1 MNLFRQQKFSIRKFN
16 VGIFSALIAT
26 VTFISI
32 NPTTASAAEQ
42 NQPAQNQPAQPADAN
57 AQPNANAGAQANPA
71 AQPAAP
77 ANQGQPAAQP
87 ANQGGQANPAGGTAQ
102 PAGGAAQ
109 PAAGTAQPAGQGNQA
124 DPNNAAQAQ
133 PGNQAAPANQAGQ
146 GNNQATPANQTQ
158 PANAPAAAQPAAPV
172 AANAQTQDPNA
183 SNTGEGSINTT
194 LTFDD
199 PAISTDENRQDPT
212 VTVTDKVNGYSLIN
226 NGKIGFVNSELRRS
240 DMFDKNNPQNYQAR
254 GNVAALGRVNA
265 NDSTDH
271 GNFNGISKTVNVKP
285 DSELIINFT
294 TMQTNSKQGAT
305 NLVIKDAKKNT
316 ELATVNVAKTGT
328 AHLFKVPTD
337 ADRLD
342 LQFIPDN
349 TAVADASRITTNKD
363 GYKYYSFIDNVGLFS
378 GSHLYVKNR
387 DLAPKATNNKEYTIN
402 TEIGNNGNFGASL
415 KSDQFKYEVTLPQG
429 VTYVNDSLTTTFPN
443 GNEDSTVLK
452 NMTVNYDQ
460 NANKVTFTSQGVTTA
475 RGTHTKEV
483 LFPDKSLKLSYKV
496 NVANIDTPKNIDF
509 NEKLTYR
516 TASDVVINNAQP
528 EVTLTADPFSVA
540 VEMNK
545 DALQQQVNSQVDNS
559 HYTTASIAEY
569 NKLKQQADTILN
581 EDANHVETANRA
593 SQTDIDGLV
602 TKLQAALI
610 DNQAAIAELD
620 AKAQEKVTAAQQSKK
635 VTQDEVAA
643 LVTKINNDKNNAIAE
658 INKQTTSQGV
668 TTEKDNGI
676 AVLEQDV
683 ITPTVKPQAK
693 QDIIQAVTT
702 RKQQIKKSNASLQ
715 DEKDVANDKIGKIET
730 KAIKDIGAATTN
742 AQVEAIKTKAIND
755 INQTTPATTAK
766 AAALEEFDE
775 VVQAQIDQAPLNP
788 DTTNEE
794 VAEAIERINAAKV
807 SGVKAIETT
816 MTAQDLERVKNEEIS
831 KIENITDSTQT
842 KMDAYN
848 EVKQAATAR
857 KAQNATVSNAT
868 NEEVAEA
875 DAAVEAAQKQGLHD
889 IQVVKSKQEVADTK
903 SKVLDKI
910 NAIQTQAK
918 VKPAADTEVEN
929 AYNTRKQEIQNSNAS
944 TTEEKQAA
952 YTELDTKKQEARTNL
967 DTANSNSEVATAKDN
982 GIAAINQVQ
991 AATTKKSDAKAEIA
1005 QKASERKTAI
1015 EAMNDSTTEEQQAA
1029 KDKVDQAV
1037 VTANADIDN
1046 AAANADIDN
1055 AAANADVDNAKTTNE
1070 ATIAAITPDANVK
1083 PAAKQ
1088 AIADKVQAQETAI
1101 NANNGSTTEEKEAA
1115 KQQVQTEKTTADT
1128 AIDGAHSNAEVEAAK
1143 NAEIAKIEAIQPA
1156 TTTKDDAKQ
1165 AIATKANERKTA
1177 IAQTQDIT
1185 AEEIAA
1191 ANADVDN
1198 AVTQANSNIEAAN
1211 SQNDVD
1217 QAKTTGETSID
1228 QVTPTVNKKVTAR
1241 NEITAILNNKL
1252 QEIQATPDATDEEKQ
1267 AADAEANTENGKAN
1281 QAISAAITNA
1291 QVDEAKANAEA
1302 AINAVTPKVVKKQAA
1317 KDEIDQLQ
1325 ATQTNVINNDQNA
1338 TTEEKEAA
1346 IQQLATAVTDA
1357 KNNITAATDDNGVDQ
1372 AKDAGKNSI
1381 QSTQPATAVKLN
1393 AKNDVDQA
1401 VTTQNQAIDNTT
1413 GATTEE
1419 KNAAKDLVLKAKEKA
1434 YLDILNAQT
1443 TNDVTQIKDQA
1454 VTDIQGITADT
1465 TIKDVA
1471 KDELATKANEQKAL
1485 IAQTAD
1491 ATTEEKEQANQQ
1503 VDAQLTQGNQNI
1515 ENAQSID
1522 DVNTAKENAI
1532 QAIDPIQA
1540 STDVKTNARAELLT
1554 EMQNK
1559 ITEILSDNTTTN
1571 EEKGKDIEPV
1581 RATYEEGLNNINT
1594 ANTTGDVT
1602 TAKDTAVQK
1611 VQQLHANPVKKPA
1624 GKTALDQAAADR
1636 KTQIE
1641 QTPNA
1646 SQQEINDAKQEV
1658 DAALNQAKTN
1668 VDQSS
1673 TNEYV
1678 DNAVKEGKAK
1688 INAVKTFSEY
1698 KKDALAKIAD
1708 AYNAKVNEADNSN
1721 ASTSSE
1727 IAEAKQKLAE
1737 LKQTADQN
1745 VNQATSKDDIEVQI
1759 HNDLDNI
1766 NDYTIPTGKKE
1777 SATTD
1782 LYAYADQKKNNISA
1796 DTNATQDEKQQAIKQ
1811 VDQNVQTA
1819 LESINNGVDNG
1830 DVDDALTQGKAA
1842 IDAIQVDATVKP
1854 KANQAIEVK
1863 AEDTKESIDQSDQLT
1878 AEEKTEALAMIKQ
1891 ITDQAKQ
1898 GITDATTTAEV
1909 EKAKAQGLEAFDN
1922 IQIDSTEK
1930 QKAIEEL
1937 ETALDQIEAG
1947 VNVDADATTEEKE
1960 AFTNALEDILS
1971 KATEDIS
1978 DQTTN
1983 AEIATVKNSALEQL
1997 KAQRINPEVK
2007 KNALEA
2013 IREVVNKQIEIIKNA
2028 DADASAKEIARTD
2041 LGRYF
2046 DRFADKLDK
2055 TQTNAEVAELQ
2066 NVTIPAIEAIVP
2078 QNDPDANDTN
2088 NGIDNNDATANS
2100 NANATPEN
2108 TGQPNV
2114 SETTDNGKADA
2125 SPTTPNNSDAAT
2137 GETTATSATDDAN
2150 DKPQANNNS
2159 SVDASTN
2166 SPTMDND
2173 VTSKPEVESTNNGTT
2188 DKPVTETDNATPA
2201 ESTTNN
2207 NSTTTATNE
2216 NAPTGSTA
2224 TAPTTASTEAA
2235 SSADSK
2241 DNASVNDSKQNAEV
2255 NNSAESQS
2263 TNGKVAQPKSE
2274 NKAKAEKDGR
2284 DSTNQ
2289 SMVEST
2295 TETLPSADITEP
2307 NVPSNTSKDKE
2318 ESTTN
2323 QTDAGQLKSETNVAS
2338 NEADKSPSKAD
2349 TEVSNKPSTS
2359 ASSEAKDKMTSTNVS
2374 QKDDTATADT
2384 NDTQTSVGPVANNKA
2399 KDMQTND
2406 TQKSVGSVA
2415 NNKATQNDGAN
2426 ASPATVSNGSNSA
2439 NQDMLNVTKPEENK
2453 VKTKSAQQGKVNKPK
2468 QQAKTLP
2475 DTGMSHNDDLPY
2487 AELAL
2492 GAGMAFLIRRF
2503 TKKDQQTEE

>member
-26 VTFISI
+26 VTFIST

-57 AQPNANAGAQANPA
+57 TQPNANAGAQANPA
-71 AQPAAP
+71 AQPA
-77 ANQGQPAAQP
+77 
-87 ANQGGQANPAGGTAQ
+87 NQGGQANPAGG
-102 PAGGAAQ
+102 AAQ
-109 PAAGTAQPAGQGNQA
+109 PNTQPAGQGNQA

-133 PGNQAAPANQAGQ
+133 PG
-146 GNNQATPANQTQ
+146 NQATPANQTQ

-240 DMFDKNNPQNYQAR
+240 DMFDKNNPQNYQAK

-415 KSDQFKYEVTLPQG
+415 KADQFKYEVTLPQG

-593 SQTDIDGLV
+593 SQADIDGLV

-730 KAIKDIGAATTN
+730 KAIKDIDAATTN

-755 INQTTPATTAK
+755 INQTAPATTAK

-807 SGVKAIETT
+807 SGVKAIEATT
-816 MTAQDLERVKNEEIS
+816 TAQDLERVKNEEIS

-952 YTELDTKKQEARTNL
+952 YTELDAKKQEARTNL
-967 DTANSNSEVATAKDN
+967 DAANTNSDVTTAKDN

-1029 KDKVDQAV
+1029 KDKVDQVV
-1037 VTANADIDN
+1037 VT
-1046 AAANADIDN
+1046 ANADIDN

-1083 PAAKQ
+1083 PTAKQ

-1101 NANNGSTTEEKEAA
+1101 DANNGATTEEKEAA
-1115 KQQVQTEKTTADT
+1115 KQQVQTEKTAADA
-1128 AIDGAHSNAEVEAAK
+1128 AIDAAHSNVEVEAAK

-1156 TTTKDDAKQ
+1156 TTTKDNAKQ

-1228 QVTPTVNKKVTAR
+1228 QVTPTVNKKATAR

-1252 QEIQATPDATDEEKQ
+1252 QAIQATPDATNEEKQ
-1267 AADAEANTENGKAN
+1267 AADAEANTENGKAI
-1281 QAISAAITNA
+1281 QAIAAATTNA
-1291 QVDEAKANAEA
+1291 DVDEAKANAEA

-1338 TTEEKEAA
+1338 TNEEKEAA

-1381 QSTQPATAVKLN
+1381 QSTQPATAVKSN

-1434 YLDILNAQT
+1434 YQDILNAQT

-1454 VTDIQGITADT
+1454 VADIQGITADT

-1503 VDAQLTQGNQNI
+1503 VDVQLTQGNQNI

-1522 DVNTAKENAI
+1522 DVNTAKDNAI

-1559 ITEILSDNTTTN
+1559 ITEILNNNETTN
-1571 EEKGKDIEPV
+1571 EEKGNDIGPV
-1581 RATYEEGLNNINT
+1581 RAAYEEGLNNINAATTT
-1594 ANTTGDVT
+1594 ADVT

-1624 GKTALDQAAADR
+1624 GKKELDQAAADK

-1646 SQQEINDAKQEV
+1646 SQQEINDAKQEI
-1658 DAALNQAKTN
+1658 DTELNQAKTN

-1997 KAQRINPEVK
+1997 KAQRINPVVK

-2013 IREVVNKQIEIIKNA
+2013 IREVVNKQIEIIKN
-2028 DADASAKEIARTD
+2028 ADASAKEIARTD

-2055 TQTNAEVAELQ
+2055 TQTNTEVAELQ

-2088 NGIDNNDATANS
+2088 NGTDNNDATANS

-2137 GETTATSATDDAN
+2137 GETTVTSATDDAK

-2159 SVDASTN
+2159 SADASTN

-2173 VTSKPEVESTNNGTT
+2173 VTSKPKVESTNNGTT

-2216 NAPTGSTA
+2216 NAPTGSTT

-2318 ESTTN
+2318 ESTSN
-2323 QTDAGQLKSETNVAS
+2323 QTDAGQPKSETNVAS

-2384 NDTQTSVGPVANNKA
+2384 NDTQTSVGPDANNKA
-2399 KDMQTND
+2399 MQN
-2406 TQKSVGSVA
+2406 G
-2415 NNKATQNDGAN
+2415 GAN
-2426 ASPATVSNGSNSA
+2426 ASSATVSNGSHSMH
-2439 NQDMLNVTKPEENK
+2439 QDMLKVTNTDDHQA
-2453 VKTKSAQQGKVNKPK
+2453 KTKSAQQGKVNKPK

>member
-1 MNLFRQQKFSIRKFN
+1 
-16 VGIFSALIAT
+16 
-26 VTFISI
+26 
-32 NPTTASAAEQ
+32 
-42 NQPAQNQPAQPADAN
+42 
-57 AQPNANAGAQANPA
+57 
-71 AQPAAP
+71 
-77 ANQGQPAAQP
+77 
-87 ANQGGQANPAGGTAQ
+87 
-102 PAGGAAQ
+102 
-109 PAAGTAQPAGQGNQA
+109 
-124 DPNNAAQAQ
+124 
-133 PGNQAAPANQAGQ
+133 
-146 GNNQATPANQTQ
+146 
-158 PANAPAAAQPAAPV
+158 
-172 AANAQTQDPNA
+172 
-183 SNTGEGSINTT
+183 
-194 LTFDD
+194 
-199 PAISTDENRQDPT
+199 
-212 VTVTDKVNGYSLIN
+212 
-226 NGKIGFVNSELRRS
+226 
-240 DMFDKNNPQNYQAR
+240 MFDKNNPQNYQAR

-342 LQFIPDN
+342 LEFIPDN

-415 KSDQFKYEVTLPQG
+415 KADQFKYEVTLPQG

-545 DALQQQVNSQVDNS
+545 DALQQQVNSQVDDS

-593 SQTDIDGLV
+593 SQADIDGLV

-610 DNQAAIAELD
+610 DNQAAISELD

-658 INKQTTSQGV
+658 INKQTTAQGV

-730 KAIKDIGAATTN
+730 KAIKDIDAATTN

-755 INQTTPATTAK
+755 INQTAPATTAK

-807 SGVKAIETT
+807 SGVKAIEATT
-816 MTAQDLERVKNEEIS
+816 TAQDLDRVKNEEIF

-868 NEEVAEA
+868 DEEVAEA
-875 DAAVEAAQKQGLHD
+875 DAAVDAAQTEGLHD

-903 SKVLDKI
+903 AKVLDKI
-910 NAIQTQAK
+910 NAIQTQAR
-918 VKPAADTEVEN
+918 VKPAADREVDN
-929 AYNTRKQEIQNSNAS
+929 AYNTRKQEIQNSNTS
-944 TTEEKQAA
+944 TTEEKEAA
-952 YTELDTKKQEARTNL
+952 YTQLDAKKQEARTNL
-967 DTANSNSEVATAKDN
+967 DAANTNSAVTTAKDN

-1037 VTANADIDN
+1037 VNANADIDN
-1046 AAANADIDN
+1046 AAANN
-1055 AAANADVDNAKTTNE
+1055 DVDNAKTTNE

-1083 PAAKQ
+1083 PQAKQ

-1101 NANNGSTTEEKEAA
+1101 DANNGATTEEKTAA

-1128 AIDGAHSNAEVEAAK
+1128 AIDGAHSNAEV
-1143 NAEIAKIEAIQPA
+1143 
-1156 TTTKDDAKQ
+1156 
-1165 AIATKANERKTA
+1165 
-1177 IAQTQDIT
+1177 
-1185 AEEIAA
+1185 
-1191 ANADVDN
+1191 
-1198 AVTQANSNIEAAN
+1198 
-1211 SQNDVD
+1211 
-1217 QAKTTGETSID
+1217 
-1228 QVTPTVNKKVTAR
+1228 
-1241 NEITAILNNKL
+1241 
-1252 QEIQATPDATDEEKQ
+1252 
-1267 AADAEANTENGKAN
+1267 
-1281 QAISAAITNA
+1281 
-1291 QVDEAKANAEA
+1291 DEAKTNAEA
-1302 AINAVTPKVVKKQAA
+1302 AINAVTPKVMNKQAA

-1325 ATQTNVINNDQNA
+1325 AAQTAVINNDQNA
-1338 TTEEKEAA
+1338 TNEEKEAA

-1357 KNNITAATDDNGVDQ
+1357 KNNITAATDNNGVDT

-1381 QSTQPATAVKLN
+1381 QSTQPATAVKSN
-1393 AKNDVDQA
+1393 AKNEVDQA

-1419 KNAAKDLVLKAKEKA
+1419 KNAAKDLVSKAKEKA
-1434 YLDILNAQT
+1434 YQDILNAQT

-1454 VTDIQGITADT
+1454 VADIQGITADT

-1471 KDELATKANEQKAL
+1471 KDELATKAKEQKAL

-1515 ENAQSID
+1515 ENAKSID
-1522 DVNTAKENAI
+1522 DVNTAKDNAI

-1540 STDVKTNARAELLT
+1540 STDVKTNARAELLN

-1559 ITEILSDNTTTN
+1559 ITEILNDNTTTN

-1581 RATYEEGLNNINT
+1581 RAAYEEGLNNINAAT
-1594 ANTTGDVT
+1594 TTGDVT

-1624 GKTALDQAAADR
+1624 GKTELDQAAADK

-1668 VDQSS
+1668 IDQSS

-1782 LYAYADQKKNNISA
+1782 LYAYADQKKNNILA

-1819 LESINNGVDNG
+1819 LESINNGVDNS
-1830 DVDDALTQGKAA
+1830 DVDDALTQGKAT
-1842 IDAIQVDATVKP
+1842 IDAVQVDATVKP
-1854 KANQAIEVK
+1854 KANQAIDAK
-1863 AEDTKESIDQSDQLT
+1863 AQETKESIDQSDQLT
-1878 AEEKTEALAMIKQ
+1878 AEEKTAALATIKQ

-1997 KAQRINPEVK
+1997 KAQRINPVVK

-2013 IREVVNKQIEIIKNA
+2013 IREVVNKQIEIIEN
-2028 DADASAKEIARTD
+2028 ADASAKEIARTD

-2055 TQTNAEVAELQ
+2055 TQTNTEVDELQ

-2078 QNDPDANDTN
+2078 QKDPNANDTN
-2088 NGIDNNDATANS
+2088 SGSDNNDATANS

-2114 SETTDNGKADA
+2114 TESTDNANADT
-2125 SPTTPNNSDAAT
+2125 SSTTTNNHNDAAT
-2137 GETTATSATDDAN
+2137 GGTTATSTDNSATGN
-2150 DKPQANNNS
+2150 GTSDKS
-2159 SVDASTN
+2159 
-2166 SPTMDND
+2166 
-2173 VTSKPEVESTNNGTT
+2173 EVESTNNGTT
-2188 DKPVTETDNATPA
+2188 DKSATETDNATPA
-2201 ESTTNN
+2201 ESARNN
-2207 NSTTTATNE
+2207 NSTTATNE

-2224 TAPTTASTEAA
+2224 TVPTTNASTGAA

-2274 NKAKAEKDGR
+2274 NKAKDEKDGR

-2307 NVPSNTSKDKE
+2307 KVPSNTEKDKK

-2338 NEADKSPSKAD
+2338 NEADKSEGNVD
-2349 TEVSNKPSTS
+2349 TDVSNKPSTS
-2359 ASSEAKDKMTSTNVS
+2359 KPSEAKDKATSTEDS
-2374 QKDDTATADT
+2374 QKADMATSDKKDNQAAIGATAD
-2384 NDTQTSVGPVANNKA
+2384 V
-2399 KDMQTND
+2399 
-2406 TQKSVGSVA
+2406 

-2439 NQDMLNVTKPEENK
+2439 NQDMLKVTNTDKHQAK
-2453 VKTKSAQQGKVNKPK
+2453 ATSAQQGKENKAK

-2487 AELAL
+2487 VELAL

>member
-42 NQPAQNQPAQPADAN
+42 NQPAQNQPAQPADAS
-57 AQPNANAGAQANPA
+57 AQPNANAGAQANPT

-87 ANQGGQANPAGGTAQ
+87 ANQGGQANPAGG
-102 PAGGAAQ
+102 AAQ
-109 PAAGTAQPAGQGNQA
+109 PAAGTTQPAGQGNQA

-146 GNNQATPANQTQ
+146 GNNQATPNNNATPANQTQ

-199 PAISTDENRQDPT
+199 PAISTNDNRQDPT
-212 VTVTDKVNGYSLIN
+212 VTVTDHVNGYSLIN

-415 KSDQFKYEVTLPQG
+415 KADQFKYEVTLPQG

-545 DALQQQVNSQVDNS
+545 DALQQQVNSQVDDS

-593 SQTDIDGLV
+593 SQADIDGLV

-658 INKQTTSQGV
+658 INKQTTAQGV

-730 KAIKDIGAATTN
+730 KAIKDIDAATTN

-755 INQTTPATTAK
+755 INQTAPATTAK

-807 SGVKAIETT
+807 SGVKAIEATT
-816 MTAQDLERVKNEEIS
+816 TAQDLERVKNEEIF

-842 KMDAYN
+842 KMDAYK

-868 NEEVAEA
+868 DEEVAEA
-875 DAAVEAAQKQGLHD
+875 DAAVDAAQTEGLHD
-889 IQVVKSKQEVADTK
+889 IQVVKSQQEVADTK
-903 SKVLDKI
+903 AKVLDKI
-910 NAIQTQAK
+910 NAIQTQAR

-952 YTELDTKKQEARTNL
+952 
-967 DTANSNSEVATAKDN
+967 
-982 GIAAINQVQ
+982 
-991 AATTKKSDAKAEIA
+991 
-1005 QKASERKTAI
+1005 
-1015 EAMNDSTTEEQQAA
+1015 

-1037 VTANADIDN
+1037 VNANADIDN
-1046 AAANADIDN
+1046 AAANN
-1055 AAANADVDNAKTTNE
+1055 DVDNAKTTNE

-1083 PAAKQ
+1083 PQAKQ

-1101 NANNGSTTEEKEAA
+1101 DANNGATTEEKTAA
-1115 KQQVQTEKTTADT
+1115 KQQVQTEKTTADA

-1165 AIATKANERKTA
+1165 AIATKANERKAA
-1177 IAQTQDIT
+1177 IAQTQEIT

-1191 ANADVDN
+1191 ANANVDN
-1198 AVTQANSNIEAAN
+1198 AVTEANNHIETAN
-1211 SQNDVD
+1211 SQNEVD
-1217 QAKTTGETSID
+1217 QAKTTGEASID
-1228 QVTPTVNKKVTAR
+1228 QVTPTVNKKATAR
-1241 NEITAILNNKL
+1241 NEITTILNNKL
-1252 QEIQATPDATDEEKQ
+1252 QAIQATPDATDEEKQ
-1267 AADAEANTENGKAN
+1267 AAETEANTENAKAN
-1281 QAISAAITNA
+1281 QAITAATTNA
-1291 QVDEAKANAEA
+1291 EVDEAKTNAEA
-1302 AINAVTPKVVKKQAA
+1302 AINAVTPKVMKKQAA

-1325 ATQTNVINNDQNA
+1325 AAQTAVINNDQNA
-1338 TTEEKEAA
+1338 TNEEKEAA

-1357 KNNITAATDDNGVDQ
+1357 KNNITAATDNNGVDT

-1381 QSTQPATAVKLN
+1381 QSTQPATAVKSN
-1393 AKNDVDQA
+1393 AKNEVDQA

-1419 KNAAKDLVLKAKEKA
+1419 KNAAKDLVSKAKEKA
-1434 YLDILNAQT
+1434 YQDILNAQT

-1454 VTDIQGITADT
+1454 VADIQGITADT

-1471 KDELATKANEQKAL
+1471 KDELATKAKEQKAL

-1522 DVNTAKENAI
+1522 DVNTAKDNAI

-1540 STDVKTNARAELLT
+1540 STDVKTNARAELLN

-1559 ITEILSDNTTTN
+1559 ITEILNDNTTTN

-1581 RATYEEGLNNINT
+1581 RAAYEEGLNNINAAT
-1594 ANTTGDVT
+1594 TTGDVT

-1624 GKTALDQAAADR
+1624 GKTELDQAAADK

-1668 VDQSS
+1668 IDQSS

-1782 LYAYADQKKNNISA
+1782 LYAYADQKKNNILA

-1819 LESINNGVDNG
+1819 LESINNGVDNS

-1854 KANQAIEVK
+1854 KANQAIDDK
-1863 AEDTKESIDQSDQLT
+1863 AQETKESIDQSDQLT
-1878 AEEKTEALAMIKQ
+1878 AEEKTAALATIKQ

-1937 ETALDQIEAG
+1937 ETSLDQIEAG
-1947 VNVDADATTEEKE
+1947 VNVNVDATTEEKE

-1997 KAQRINPEVK
+1997 KAQRINPVVK

-2055 TQTNAEVAELQ
+2055 TQTNAEVDELQ

-2078 QNDPDANDTN
+2078 QKDPNANDTN
-2088 NGIDNNDATANS
+2088 SGSDNNDATANS

-2114 SETTDNGKADA
+2114 TESTDNANADT
-2125 SPTTPNNSDAAT
+2125 SSTTTNNQNDAAT
-2137 GETTATSATDDAN
+2137 GGTTATST
-2150 DKPQANNNS
+2150 NNS
-2159 SVDASTN
+2159 SVDASTDN
-2166 SPTMDND
+2166 SATG
-2173 VTSKPEVESTNNGTT
+2173 NGTT
-2188 DKPVTETDNATPA
+2188 DKPATETDNATPA
-2201 ESTTNN
+2201 EGTRNN
-2207 NSTTTATNE
+2207 NGTATATNE

-2224 TAPTTASTEAA
+2224 TAPTTNASTGAA

-2295 TETLPSADITEP
+2295 TETLPSADITGP
-2307 NVPSNTSKDKE
+2307 KVPSNTEKDKE

-2338 NEADKSPSKAD
+2338 NEADKSEGNVD
-2349 TEVSNKPSTS
+2349 TDVSNKPSTS
-2359 ASSEAKDKMTSTNVS
+2359 ASSEAKEKMTSINVS

-2399 KDMQTND
+2399 
-2406 TQKSVGSVA
+2406 
-2415 NNKATQNDGAN
+2415 TQNDGTN

-2439 NQDMLNVTKPEENK
+2439 NQDMLNVTNTEENK
-2453 VKTKSAQQGKVNKPK
+2453 ANAKSAQQGKVNKLK

>member
-26 VTFISI
+26 VTFIST

-57 AQPNANAGAQANPA
+57 TQPNANAGAQANPA

-87 ANQGGQANPAGGTAQ
+87 ANQGGQANPAGG
-102 PAGGAAQ
+102 AAQ
-109 PAAGTAQPAGQGNQA
+109 PNTQPAGQGNQA

-146 GNNQATPANQTQ
+146 GNNQATPNNNATPANQTQ
-158 PANAPAAAQPAAPV
+158 PANAPAAVQPAAPV

-240 DMFDKNNPQNYQAR
+240 DMFDKNNPQNYQAK

-294 TMQTNSKQGAT
+294 TMQTNSKQGST

-415 KSDQFKYEVTLPQG
+415 KADQFKYEVTLPQG
-429 VTYVNDSLTTTFPN
+429 VTYVNNSLTTTFPN

-483 LFPDKSLKLSYKV
+483 LFPDKYLKLSYKV

-581 EDANHVETANRA
+581 EDANHVKTANRA
-593 SQTDIDGLV
+593 SQADIDGLV

-620 AKAQEKVTAAQQSKK
+620 TKAQEKVTAAQQSKK

-658 INKQTTSQGV
+658 INKQTTAQGV

-730 KAIKDIGAATTN
+730 KAIKDIDAATTN

-807 SGVKAIETT
+807 SGVKAIEATT
-816 MTAQDLERVKNEEIS
+816 TAQDLERVKNEEIS

-875 DAAVEAAQKQGLHD
+875 DAAVDAAQKQGLHD

-944 TTEEKQAA
+944 TTEEKEAA

-967 DTANSNSEVATAKDN
+967 DAANTNSDVTTAKDN

-1046 AAANADIDN
+1046 ATANT
-1055 AAANADVDNAKTTNE
+1055 DVDNAKTTNE

-1083 PAAKQ
+1083 PQAKQ

-1101 NANNGSTTEEKEAA
+1101 DANNGSTTEEKEAA
-1115 KQQVQTEKTTADT
+1115 KQQVQTEKTAADA
-1128 AIDGAHSNAEVEAAK
+1128 AIDAAHSNVEVEAAK

-1156 TTTKDDAKQ
+1156 TTTKDNAKQ

-1228 QVTPTVNKKVTAR
+1228 QVTPTVNKKATAR

-1281 QAISAAITNA
+1281 QAISAATTNA

-1338 TTEEKEAA
+1338 TNEEKEAA

-1357 KNNITAATDDNGVDQ
+1357 KNNITAATDDNGVDT

-1381 QSTQPATAVKLN
+1381 QSTQPATAVKSN
-1393 AKNDVDQA
+1393 AKNEVDQA

-1434 YLDILNAQT
+1434 YQDILNAQT

-1454 VTDIQGITADT
+1454 VADIQGITADT

-1522 DVNTAKENAI
+1522 DVNTAKDNA
-1532 QAIDPIQA
+1532 IQA

-1559 ITEILSDNTTTN
+1559 ITEILNNNETTN
-1571 EEKGKDIEPV
+1571 EEKGNDIGPV
-1581 RATYEEGLNNINT
+1581 RAAYEEGLNNINAAT
-1594 ANTTGDVT
+1594 TTGDVT

-1624 GKTALDQAAADR
+1624 GKKELDQAAADK

-1658 DAALNQAKTN
+1658 DTELNQAKTN

-1698 KKDALAKIAD
+1698 KKDALAKIED

-1819 LESINNGVDNG
+1819 LENINNGVDNG

-1842 IDAIQVDATVKP
+1842 IDTIQVDATVKP
-1854 KANQAIEVK
+1854 KANQAIEAK
-1863 AEDTKESIDQSDQLT
+1863 AEDTKESIDHSDQLT

-1997 KAQRINPEVK
+1997 KAQRINPVVK

-2055 TQTNAEVAELQ
+2055 TQTNTEVAELQ

-2088 NGIDNNDATANS
+2088 NGTDNNDATANS

-2137 GETTATSATDDAN
+2137 GETTVTSATDDAK

-2159 SVDASTN
+2159 SADASTN

-2406 TQKSVGSVA
+2406 TQKSVGSAA

-2426 ASPATVSNGSNSA
+2426 ASPATVSNGSHSMH
-2439 NQDMLNVTKPEENK
+2439 QDMLNVTKPEENK
-2453 VKTKSAQQGKVNKPK
+2453 ANAKSDQQGKVNKPK

>member
-1 MNLFRQQKFSIRKFN
+1 
-16 VGIFSALIAT
+16 
-26 VTFISI
+26 
-32 NPTTASAAEQ
+32 
-42 NQPAQNQPAQPADAN
+42 
-57 AQPNANAGAQANPA
+57 
-71 AQPAAP
+71 
-77 ANQGQPAAQP
+77 
-87 ANQGGQANPAGGTAQ
+87 
-102 PAGGAAQ
+102 
-109 PAAGTAQPAGQGNQA
+109 
-124 DPNNAAQAQ
+124 
-133 PGNQAAPANQAGQ
+133 
-146 GNNQATPANQTQ
+146 
-158 PANAPAAAQPAAPV
+158 
-172 AANAQTQDPNA
+172 
-183 SNTGEGSINTT
+183 
-194 LTFDD
+194 
-199 PAISTDENRQDPT
+199 
-212 VTVTDKVNGYSLIN
+212 
-226 NGKIGFVNSELRRS
+226 
-240 DMFDKNNPQNYQAR
+240 MFDKNNPQNYQAR

-342 LQFIPDN
+342 LEFIPDN

-415 KSDQFKYEVTLPQG
+415 KADQFKYEVTLPQG

-545 DALQQQVNSQVDNS
+545 DALQQQVNSQVDDS

-593 SQTDIDGLV
+593 SQADIDGLV

-610 DNQAAIAELD
+610 DNQAAISELD

-658 INKQTTSQGV
+658 INKQTTAQGV

-730 KAIKDIGAATTN
+730 KAIKDIDAATTN

-755 INQTTPATTAK
+755 INQTAPATTAK

-807 SGVKAIETT
+807 SGVKAIEATT
-816 MTAQDLERVKNEEIS
+816 TAQDLDRVKNEEIF

-868 NEEVAEA
+868 DEEVAEA
-875 DAAVEAAQKQGLHD
+875 DAAVDAAQTEGLHD

-903 SKVLDKI
+903 AKVLDKI
-910 NAIQTQAK
+910 NAIQTQAR
-918 VKPAADTEVEN
+918 VKPAADREVDN
-929 AYNTRKQEIQNSNAS
+929 AYNTRKQEIQNSNTS
-944 TTEEKQAA
+944 TTEEKEAA
-952 YTELDTKKQEARTNL
+952 YTQLDAKKQEARTNL
-967 DTANSNSEVATAKDN
+967 DAANTNSAVTTAKDN

-1037 VTANADIDN
+1037 VNANADIDN
-1046 AAANADIDN
+1046 AAANN
-1055 AAANADVDNAKTTNE
+1055 DVDNAKTTNE

-1083 PAAKQ
+1083 PQAKQ

-1101 NANNGSTTEEKEAA
+1101 DANNGATTEEKTAA

-1165 AIATKANERKTA
+1165 AIATKANERKAA
-1177 IAQTQDIT
+1177 IAQTQEIT

-1191 ANADVDN
+1191 ANANVDN
-1198 AVTQANSNIEAAN
+1198 AVTEANNHIETAN
-1211 SQNDVD
+1211 SQNEVD
-1217 QAKTTGETSID
+1217 QAKTTGEASID
-1228 QVTPTVNKKVTAR
+1228 QVTPTVNKKATAR
-1241 NEITAILNNKL
+1241 NEITTILNNKL
-1252 QEIQATPDATDEEKQ
+1252 QAIQATPDATDEEKQ
-1267 AADAEANTENGKAN
+1267 AAETEANTENAKAN
-1281 QAISAAITNA
+1281 QAITAATTNA
-1291 QVDEAKANAEA
+1291 EVDEAKTNAEA
-1302 AINAVTPKVVKKQAA
+1302 AINAVTPKVMKKQAA

-1325 ATQTNVINNDQNA
+1325 AAQTAVINNDQNA
-1338 TTEEKEAA
+1338 TNEEKEAA

-1357 KNNITAATDDNGVDQ
+1357 KNNITAATDNNGVDT

-1381 QSTQPATAVKLN
+1381 QSTQPATAVK
-1393 AKNDVDQA
+1393 
-1401 VTTQNQAIDNTT
+1401 
-1413 GATTEE
+1413 
-1419 KNAAKDLVLKAKEKA
+1419 
-1434 YLDILNAQT
+1434 
-1443 TNDVTQIKDQA
+1443 
-1454 VTDIQGITADT
+1454 
-1465 TIKDVA
+1465 
-1471 KDELATKANEQKAL
+1471 
-1485 IAQTAD
+1485 
-1491 ATTEEKEQANQQ
+1491 
-1503 VDAQLTQGNQNI
+1503 
-1515 ENAQSID
+1515 S
-1522 DVNTAKENAI
+1522 
-1532 QAIDPIQA
+1532 
-1540 STDVKTNARAELLT
+1540 NARAELLN

-1559 ITEILSDNTTTN
+1559 ITEILNDNTTTN

-1581 RATYEEGLNNINT
+1581 RAAYEEGLNNINAAT
-1594 ANTTGDVT
+1594 TTGDVT

-1624 GKTALDQAAADR
+1624 GKTELDQAAADK

-1668 VDQSS
+1668 IDQSS

-1782 LYAYADQKKNNISA
+1782 LYAYADQKKNNILA

-1819 LESINNGVDNG
+1819 LESINNGVDNS
-1830 DVDDALTQGKAA
+1830 DVDDALTQGKAT
-1842 IDAIQVDATVKP
+1842 IDAVQVDATVKP
-1854 KANQAIEVK
+1854 KANQAIDAK
-1863 AEDTKESIDQSDQLT
+1863 AQETKESIDQSDQLT
-1878 AEEKTEALAMIKQ
+1878 AEEKTAALATIKQ

-1997 KAQRINPEVK
+1997 KAQRINPVVK

-2013 IREVVNKQIEIIKNA
+2013 IREVVNKQIEIIEN
-2028 DADASAKEIARTD
+2028 ADASAKEIARTD

-2055 TQTNAEVAELQ
+2055 TQTNTEVDELQ

-2078 QNDPDANDTN
+2078 QKDPNANDTN
-2088 NGIDNNDATANS
+2088 SGSDNNDATANS

-2114 SETTDNGKADA
+2114 TESTDNANADT
-2125 SPTTPNNSDAAT
+2125 SSTTTNNHNDAAT
-2137 GETTATSATDDAN
+2137 GGTTATSTDNSATGN
-2150 DKPQANNNS
+2150 GTSDKS
-2159 SVDASTN
+2159 
-2166 SPTMDND
+2166 
-2173 VTSKPEVESTNNGTT
+2173 EVESTNNGTT
-2188 DKPVTETDNATPA
+2188 DKSATETDNATPA
-2201 ESTTNN
+2201 ESARNN
-2207 NSTTTATNE
+2207 NSTTATNE

-2224 TAPTTASTEAA
+2224 TVPTTNASTGAA

-2274 NKAKAEKDGR
+2274 NKAKDEKDGR

-2307 NVPSNTSKDKE
+2307 KVPSNTEKDKK

-2338 NEADKSPSKAD
+2338 NEADKSEGNVD
-2349 TEVSNKPSTS
+2349 TDVSNKPSTS
-2359 ASSEAKDKMTSTNVS
+2359 KPSEAKDKATSTEDS
-2374 QKDDTATADT
+2374 QKADMATSDKKDNQAAIGATAD
-2384 NDTQTSVGPVANNKA
+2384 V
-2399 KDMQTND
+2399 
-2406 TQKSVGSVA
+2406 

-2439 NQDMLNVTKPEENK
+2439 NQDMLKVTNTDKHQAK
-2453 VKTKSAQQGKVNKPK
+2453 ATSAQQGKENKAK

-2487 AELAL
+2487 VELAL

>member
-26 VTFISI
+26 VTFIST

-57 AQPNANAGAQANPA
+57 TQPNANAGAQANPA
-71 AQPAAP
+71 AQPA
-77 ANQGQPAAQP
+77 
-87 ANQGGQANPAGGTAQ
+87 NQGGQANPAGGA
-102 PAGGAAQ
+102 
-109 PAAGTAQPAGQGNQA
+109 AQPAGQGNQA

-146 GNNQATPANQTQ
+146 GNNQATPNNNATPANQTQ

-240 DMFDKNNPQNYQAR
+240 DMFDKNNPQNYQAK

-271 GNFNGISKTVNVKP
+271 GNFNGITKTVNVKP

-415 KSDQFKYEVTLPQG
+415 KADQFKYEVTLPQG

-460 NANKVTFTSQGVTTA
+460 TANKVTFTSQGVTTA

-593 SQTDIDGLV
+593 SQADIDGLV

-620 AKAQEKVTAAQQSKK
+620 TKAQEKVTAAQQSKK

-730 KAIKDIGAATTN
+730 KAIKDIDAATTN

-807 SGVKAIETT
+807 SGVKAIEATT
-816 MTAQDLERVKNEEIS
+816 TAQDLERVKNEEIF

-842 KMDAYN
+842 KMDAYK
-848 EVKQAATAR
+848 EVRQAATAR

-868 NEEVAEA
+868 DEEVAEA
-875 DAAVEAAQKQGLHD
+875 NAAVDAAQTEGLHD
-889 IQVVKSKQEVADTK
+889 IQVVKSQQEVADTK
-903 SKVLDKI
+903 AKVLDKI

-944 TTEEKQAA
+944 TTEEKEAA
-952 YTELDTKKQEARTNL
+952 YTELDAKKQEARTNL
-967 DTANSNSEVATAKDN
+967 DAANTNSDVTTAKDN

-1046 AAANADIDN
+1046 ATANT
-1055 AAANADVDNAKTTNE
+1055 DVDNAKTTNE

-1101 NANNGSTTEEKEAA
+1101 DANNGSTTEEKEAA
-1115 KQQVQTEKTTADT
+1115 KQQVQTEKTAADA
-1128 AIDGAHSNAEVEAAK
+1128 AIDAAHSNVEVEAAK

-1156 TTTKDDAKQ
+1156 TTTKDNAKQ

-1228 QVTPTVNKKVTAR
+1228 QVTPTVNKKATAR

-1281 QAISAAITNA
+1281 QAISAATTNA

-1338 TTEEKEAA
+1338 TNEEKEAA

-1357 KNNITAATDDNGVDQ
+1357 KNNITAATDDNGVDT

-1381 QSTQPATAVKLN
+1381 QSTQPATAVKSN
-1393 AKNDVDQA
+1393 AKNEVDQA

-1434 YLDILNAQT
+1434 YQDILNAQT

-1454 VTDIQGITADT
+1454 VADIQGITADT

-1503 VDAQLTQGNQNI
+1503 VDAQLTQANQQVDAQLTQGNQNI

-1522 DVNTAKENAI
+1522 DVNTAKDNAI

-1559 ITEILSDNTTTN
+1559 ITEILNNNETTN
-1571 EEKGKDIEPV
+1571 EEKGNDIGPV
-1581 RATYEEGLNNINT
+1581 RAAYEEGLNNINAAT
-1594 ANTTGDVT
+1594 TTGDVT

-1624 GKTALDQAAADR
+1624 GKKELDQAAADK

-1658 DAALNQAKTN
+1658 DTELNQAKTN

-1698 KKDALAKIAD
+1698 KKDALAKIED

-1819 LESINNGVDNG
+1819 LENINNGVDNG

-1842 IDAIQVDATVKP
+1842 IDTIQVDATVKP
-1854 KANQAIEVK
+1854 KANQAIEAK
-1863 AEDTKESIDQSDQLT
+1863 AEDTKESIDHSDQLT

-1997 KAQRINPEVK
+1997 KAQRINPVVK

-2055 TQTNAEVAELQ
+2055 TQTNTEVAELQ

-2088 NGIDNNDATANS
+2088 NGTDNNDATANS

-2137 GETTATSATDDAN
+2137 GETTVTSATDDAK

-2159 SVDASTN
+2159 SADASTN

-2384 NDTQTSVGPVANNKA
+2384 NDTQKSVGPVANNKA

-2406 TQKSVGSVA
+2406 TQKSVGSAA

-2426 ASPATVSNGSNSA
+2426 ASPATVSNGSHSMH
-2439 NQDMLNVTKPEENK
+2439 QDMLNVTKPEENK
-2453 VKTKSAQQGKVNKPK
+2453 ANAKSDQQGKVNKPK

>member
-26 VTFISI
+26 VTFIST

-57 AQPNANAGAQANPA
+57 TQPNANAGAQANPT

-77 ANQGQPAAQP
+77 ANQGQPAVQP
-87 ANQGGQANPAGGTAQ
+87 ANQGGQANPAGG
-102 PAGGAAQ
+102 AAQ
-109 PAAGTAQPAGQGNQA
+109 PNTQPAGQGNQA

-133 PGNQAAPANQAGQ
+133 PGNQATPANQAGQ
-146 GNNQATPANQTQ
+146 GNNQATPNNNATPANQTQ
-158 PANAPAAAQPAAPV
+158 PANAPAAAQPAAQPAAPV

-240 DMFDKNNPQNYQAR
+240 DMFDKNNPQNYQAK

-415 KSDQFKYEVTLPQG
+415 KADQFKYEVTLPQG

-593 SQTDIDGLV
+593 SQADIDGLV

-693 QDIIQAVTT
+693 Q
-702 RKQQIKKSNASLQ
+702 
-715 DEKDVANDKIGKIET
+715 
-730 KAIKDIGAATTN
+730 
-742 AQVEAIKTKAIND
+742 
-755 INQTTPATTAK
+755 
-766 AAALEEFDE
+766 
-775 VVQAQIDQAPLNP
+775 
-788 DTTNEE
+788 
-794 VAEAIERINAAKV
+794 
-807 SGVKAIETT
+807 
-816 MTAQDLERVKNEEIS
+816 
-831 KIENITDSTQT
+831 
-842 KMDAYN
+842 
-848 EVKQAATAR
+848 
-857 KAQNATVSNAT
+857 
-868 NEEVAEA
+868 
-875 DAAVEAAQKQGLHD
+875 
-889 IQVVKSKQEVADTK
+889 
-903 SKVLDKI
+903 
-910 NAIQTQAK
+910 
-918 VKPAADTEVEN
+918 
-929 AYNTRKQEIQNSNAS
+929 
-944 TTEEKQAA
+944 
-952 YTELDTKKQEARTNL
+952 
-967 DTANSNSEVATAKDN
+967 
-982 GIAAINQVQ
+982 
-991 AATTKKSDAKAEIA
+991 
-1005 QKASERKTAI
+1005 
-1015 EAMNDSTTEEQQAA
+1015 
-1029 KDKVDQAV
+1029 
-1037 VTANADIDN
+1037 
-1046 AAANADIDN
+1046 
-1055 AAANADVDNAKTTNE
+1055 
-1070 ATIAAITPDANVK
+1070 
-1083 PAAKQ
+1083 

-1101 NANNGSTTEEKEAA
+1101 DANNGSTTEEKTAA
-1115 KQQVQTEKTTADT
+1115 KQQAQTEKTTADA
-1128 AIDGAHSNAEVEAAK
+1128 AIDAAHTNAEVEAAK

-1156 TTTKDDAKQ
+1156 TTTKDNAKE

-1228 QVTPTVNKKVTAR
+1228 QVTPTVNKKATAR
-1241 NEITAILNNKL
+1241 NEITTILNNKL

-1281 QAISAAITNA
+1281 QAISAATTNA

-1381 QSTQPATAVKLN
+1381 QSTQPATAVKSN

-1434 YLDILNAQT
+1434 YQDILNAQT

-1454 VTDIQGITADT
+1454 VADIQGITADT

-1777 SATTD
+1777 TATTD

-2406 TQKSVGSVA
+2406 M
-2415 NNKATQNDGAN
+2415 KA
-2426 ASPATVSNGSNSA
+2426 SLATVSNGSNSA
-2439 NQDMLNVTKPEENK
+2439 NQDMLNVTNTDDHQA
-2453 VKTKSAQQGKVNKPK
+2453 KTKSAQQGKVNKPK

>member
-1 MNLFRQQKFSIRKFN
+1 
-16 VGIFSALIAT
+16 
-26 VTFISI
+26 
-32 NPTTASAAEQ
+32 
-42 NQPAQNQPAQPADAN
+42 
-57 AQPNANAGAQANPA
+57 
-71 AQPAAP
+71 
-77 ANQGQPAAQP
+77 
-87 ANQGGQANPAGGTAQ
+87 
-102 PAGGAAQ
+102 
-109 PAAGTAQPAGQGNQA
+109 
-124 DPNNAAQAQ
+124 
-133 PGNQAAPANQAGQ
+133 
-146 GNNQATPANQTQ
+146 
-158 PANAPAAAQPAAPV
+158 
-172 AANAQTQDPNA
+172 
-183 SNTGEGSINTT
+183 
-194 LTFDD
+194 
-199 PAISTDENRQDPT
+199 
-212 VTVTDKVNGYSLIN
+212 
-226 NGKIGFVNSELRRS
+226 
-240 DMFDKNNPQNYQAR
+240 MFDKNNPQNYQAR

-342 LQFIPDN
+342 LEFIPDN

-415 KSDQFKYEVTLPQG
+415 KADQFKYEVTLPQG

-545 DALQQQVNSQVDNS
+545 DALQQQVNSQVDDS

-593 SQTDIDGLV
+593 SQADIDGLV

-610 DNQAAIAELD
+610 DNQAAISELD

-658 INKQTTSQGV
+658 INKQTTAQGV

-730 KAIKDIGAATTN
+730 KAIKDIDAATTN

-755 INQTTPATTAK
+755 INQTAPATTAK

-807 SGVKAIETT
+807 SGVKAIEATT
-816 MTAQDLERVKNEEIS
+816 TAQDLDRVKNEEIF

-868 NEEVAEA
+868 DEEVAEA
-875 DAAVEAAQKQGLHD
+875 DAAVDAAQTEGLHD

-903 SKVLDKI
+903 AKVLDKI
-910 NAIQTQAK
+910 NAIQTQAR
-918 VKPAADTEVEN
+918 VKPAADREVDN
-929 AYNTRKQEIQNSNAS
+929 AYNTRKQEIQNSNTS
-944 TTEEKQAA
+944 TTEEKEAA
-952 YTELDTKKQEARTNL
+952 YTQLDAKKQEARTNL
-967 DTANSNSEVATAKDN
+967 DAANTNSAVTTAKDN

-1037 VTANADIDN
+1037 VNANADIDN
-1046 AAANADIDN
+1046 AAANN
-1055 AAANADVDNAKTTNE
+1055 DVDNAKTTNE

-1083 PAAKQ
+1083 PQAKQ

-1101 NANNGSTTEEKEAA
+1101 DANNGATTEEKTAA

-1165 AIATKANERKTA
+1165 AIATKANERKAA
-1177 IAQTQDIT
+1177 IAQTQEIT

-1191 ANADVDN
+1191 ANANVDN
-1198 AVTQANSNIEAAN
+1198 AVTEANNHIETAN
-1211 SQNDVD
+1211 SQNEVD
-1217 QAKTTGETSID
+1217 QAKTTGEASID
-1228 QVTPTVNKKVTAR
+1228 QVTPTVNKKATAR
-1241 NEITAILNNKL
+1241 NEITTILNNKL
-1252 QEIQATPDATDEEKQ
+1252 QAIQATPDATDEEKQ
-1267 AADAEANTENGKAN
+1267 AAETEANTENAKAN
-1281 QAISAAITNA
+1281 QAITAATT
-1291 QVDEAKANAEA
+1291 NAEA
-1302 AINAVTPKVVKKQAA
+1302 AINAVTPKVMKKQAA

-1325 ATQTNVINNDQNA
+1325 AAQTAVINNDQNA
-1338 TTEEKEAA
+1338 TNEEKEAA

-1357 KNNITAATDDNGVDQ
+1357 KNNITAATDNNGVDT

-1381 QSTQPATAVKLN
+1381 QSTQPATAVKSN
-1393 AKNDVDQA
+1393 AKNEVDQA

-1419 KNAAKDLVLKAKEKA
+1419 KNAAKDLVSKAKEKA
-1434 YLDILNAQT
+1434 YQDILNAQT

-1454 VTDIQGITADT
+1454 VADIQGITADT

-1471 KDELATKANEQKAL
+1471 KDELATKAKEQKAL

-1515 ENAQSID
+1515 ENAKSID
-1522 DVNTAKENAI
+1522 DVNTAKDNAI

-1540 STDVKTNARAELLT
+1540 STDVKTNARAELLN

-1559 ITEILSDNTTTN
+1559 ITEILNDNTTTN

-1581 RATYEEGLNNINT
+1581 RAAYEEGLNNINAAT
-1594 ANTTGDVT
+1594 TTGDVT

-1624 GKTALDQAAADR
+1624 GKTELDQAAADK

-1668 VDQSS
+1668 IDQSS

-1782 LYAYADQKKNNISA
+1782 LYAYADQKKNNILA

-1819 LESINNGVDNG
+1819 LESINNGVDNS
-1830 DVDDALTQGKAA
+1830 DVDDALTQGKAT
-1842 IDAIQVDATVKP
+1842 IDAVQVDATVKP
-1854 KANQAIEVK
+1854 KANQAIDAK
-1863 AEDTKESIDQSDQLT
+1863 AQETKESIDQSDQLT
-1878 AEEKTEALAMIKQ
+1878 AEEKTAALATIKQ

-1997 KAQRINPEVK
+1997 KAQRINPVVK

-2013 IREVVNKQIEIIKNA
+2013 IREVVNKQIEIIEN
-2028 DADASAKEIARTD
+2028 ADASAKEIARTD

-2055 TQTNAEVAELQ
+2055 TQTNTEVDELQ

-2078 QNDPDANDTN
+2078 QKDPNANDTN
-2088 NGIDNNDATANS
+2088 SGSDNNDATANS

-2114 SETTDNGKADA
+2114 TESTDNANADT
-2125 SPTTPNNSDAAT
+2125 SSTTTNNHNDAAT
-2137 GETTATSATDDAN
+2137 GGTTATSTDNSATGN
-2150 DKPQANNNS
+2150 GTSDKS
-2159 SVDASTN
+2159 
-2166 SPTMDND
+2166 
-2173 VTSKPEVESTNNGTT
+2173 EVESTNNGTT
-2188 DKPVTETDNATPA
+2188 DKSATETDNATPA
-2201 ESTTNN
+2201 ESARNN
-2207 NSTTTATNE
+2207 NSTTATNE

-2224 TAPTTASTEAA
+2224 TVPTTNASTGAA

-2274 NKAKAEKDGR
+2274 NKAKDEKDGR

-2307 NVPSNTSKDKE
+2307 KVPSNTEKDKK

-2338 NEADKSPSKAD
+2338 NEADKSEGNVD
-2349 TEVSNKPSTS
+2349 TDVSNKPSTS
-2359 ASSEAKDKMTSTNVS
+2359 KPSEAKDKATSTEDS
-2374 QKDDTATADT
+2374 QKADMATSDKKDNQAAIGATAD
-2384 NDTQTSVGPVANNKA
+2384 V
-2399 KDMQTND
+2399 
-2406 TQKSVGSVA
+2406 

-2439 NQDMLNVTKPEENK
+2439 NQDMLKVTNTDKHQAK
-2453 VKTKSAQQGKVNKPK
+2453 ATSAQQGKENKAK

-2487 AELAL
+2487 VELAL

>member
-42 NQPAQNQPAQPADAN
+42 NQPAQNQPAQPADAS
-57 AQPNANAGAQANPA
+57 AQPNANAGAQANPT

-87 ANQGGQANPAGGTAQ
+87 ANQGGQANPAGG
-102 PAGGAAQ
+102 AAQ
-109 PAAGTAQPAGQGNQA
+109 PAAGTTQPAGQGNQA

-146 GNNQATPANQTQ
+146 GNNQATPNNNATPANQTQ

-199 PAISTDENRQDPT
+199 PAISTNDNRQDPT
-212 VTVTDKVNGYSLIN
+212 VTVTDHVNGYSLIN

-415 KSDQFKYEVTLPQG
+415 KADQFKYEVTLPQG

-545 DALQQQVNSQVDNS
+545 DALQQQVNSQVDDS

-593 SQTDIDGLV
+593 SQADIDGLV

-658 INKQTTSQGV
+658 INKQTTAQGV

-730 KAIKDIGAATTN
+730 KAIKDIDAATTN

-755 INQTTPATTAK
+755 INQTAPATTAK

-807 SGVKAIETT
+807 SGVKAIEATT
-816 MTAQDLERVKNEEIS
+816 TAQDLERVKNEEIF

-842 KMDAYN
+842 KMDAYK

-868 NEEVAEA
+868 DEEVAEA
-875 DAAVEAAQKQGLHD
+875 DAAVDAAQTEGLHD
-889 IQVVKSKQEVADTK
+889 IQVVKSQQEVADTK
-903 SKVLDKI
+903 AKVLDKI
-910 NAIQTQAK
+910 NAIQTQAR

-982 GIAAINQVQ
+982 SIAAINQVQ

-1037 VTANADIDN
+1037 VNANADIDN
-1046 AAANADIDN
+1046 AAANN
-1055 AAANADVDNAKTTNE
+1055 DVDNAKTTNE

-1083 PAAKQ
+1083 PQAKQ

-1101 NANNGSTTEEKEAA
+1101 DANNGATTEEKTAA
-1115 KQQVQTEKTTADT
+1115 KQQVQTEKTTADA

-1165 AIATKANERKTA
+1165 AIATKANERKAA
-1177 IAQTQDIT
+1177 IAQTQEIT

-1191 ANADVDN
+1191 ANANVDN
-1198 AVTQANSNIEAAN
+1198 AVTEANNHIETAN
-1211 SQNDVD
+1211 SQNEVD
-1217 QAKTTGETSID
+1217 QAKTTGEASID
-1228 QVTPTVNKKVTAR
+1228 QVTPTVNKKATAR
-1241 NEITAILNNKL
+1241 NEITTILNNKL
-1252 QEIQATPDATDEEKQ
+1252 QAIQATPDATDEEKQ
-1267 AADAEANTENGKAN
+1267 AAETEANTENAKAN
-1281 QAISAAITNA
+1281 QAITAATTNA
-1291 QVDEAKANAEA
+1291 EVDEAKTNAEA
-1302 AINAVTPKVVKKQAA
+1302 AINAVTPKVMKKQAA

-1325 ATQTNVINNDQNA
+1325 AAQTAVINNDQNA
-1338 TTEEKEAA
+1338 TNEEKEAA

-1357 KNNITAATDDNGVDQ
+1357 KNNITAATDNNGVDT

-1381 QSTQPATAVKLN
+1381 QSTQPATAVKSN
-1393 AKNDVDQA
+1393 AKNEVDQA

-1419 KNAAKDLVLKAKEKA
+1419 KNAAKDLVSKAKEKA
-1434 YLDILNAQT
+1434 YQDILNAQT

-1454 VTDIQGITADT
+1454 VADIQGITADT

-1471 KDELATKANEQKAL
+1471 KDELATKAKEQKAL

-1522 DVNTAKENAI
+1522 DVNTAKDNAI

-1540 STDVKTNARAELLT
+1540 STDVKTNARAELLN

-1559 ITEILSDNTTTN
+1559 ITEILNDNTTTN
-1571 EEKGKDIEPV
+1571 
-1581 RATYEEGLNNINT
+1581 
-1594 ANTTGDVT
+1594 
-1602 TAKDTAVQK
+1602 
-1611 VQQLHANPVKKPA
+1611 
-1624 GKTALDQAAADR
+1624 
-1636 KTQIE
+1636 
-1641 QTPNA
+1641 
-1646 SQQEINDAKQEV
+1646 
-1658 DAALNQAKTN
+1658 
-1668 VDQSS
+1668 
-1673 TNEYV
+1673 
-1678 DNAVKEGKAK
+1678 
-1688 INAVKTFSEY
+1688 
-1698 KKDALAKIAD
+1698 
-1708 AYNAKVNEADNSN
+1708 
-1721 ASTSSE
+1721 
-1727 IAEAKQKLAE
+1727 
-1737 LKQTADQN
+1737 
-1745 VNQATSKDDIEVQI
+1745 
-1759 HNDLDNI
+1759 
-1766 NDYTIPTGKKE
+1766 
-1777 SATTD
+1777 
-1782 LYAYADQKKNNISA
+1782 
-1796 DTNATQDEKQQAIKQ
+1796 
-1811 VDQNVQTA
+1811 
-1819 LESINNGVDNG
+1819 
-1830 DVDDALTQGKAA
+1830 
-1842 IDAIQVDATVKP
+1842 
-1854 KANQAIEVK
+1854 
-1863 AEDTKESIDQSDQLT
+1863 
-1878 AEEKTEALAMIKQ
+1878 
-1891 ITDQAKQ
+1891 
-1898 GITDATTTAEV
+1898 
-1909 EKAKAQGLEAFDN
+1909 
-1922 IQIDSTEK
+1922 
-1930 QKAIEEL
+1930 
-1937 ETALDQIEAG
+1937 
-1947 VNVDADATTEEKE
+1947 EEKE

-1997 KAQRINPEVK
+1997 KAQRINPVVK

-2055 TQTNAEVAELQ
+2055 TQTNAEVDELQ

-2078 QNDPDANDTN
+2078 QKDPNANDTN
-2088 NGIDNNDATANS
+2088 SGSDNNDATANS

-2114 SETTDNGKADA
+2114 TESTDNANADT
-2125 SPTTPNNSDAAT
+2125 SSTTTNNQNDAAT
-2137 GETTATSATDDAN
+2137 GGTTATST
-2150 DKPQANNNS
+2150 NNS
-2159 SVDASTN
+2159 SVDASTDN
-2166 SPTMDND
+2166 SATG
-2173 VTSKPEVESTNNGTT
+2173 NGTT
-2188 DKPVTETDNATPA
+2188 DKPATETDNATPA
-2201 ESTTNN
+2201 EGTRNN
-2207 NSTTTATNE
+2207 NGTATATNE

-2224 TAPTTASTEAA
+2224 TAPTTNASTGAA

-2295 TETLPSADITEP
+2295 TETLPSADITGP
-2307 NVPSNTSKDKE
+2307 KVPSNTEKDKE

-2338 NEADKSPSKAD
+2338 NEADKSEGNVD
-2349 TEVSNKPSTS
+2349 TDVSNKPSTS
-2359 ASSEAKDKMTSTNVS
+2359 ASSEAKEKMTSINVS

-2399 KDMQTND
+2399 
-2406 TQKSVGSVA
+2406 
-2415 NNKATQNDGAN
+2415 TQNDGTN

-2439 NQDMLNVTKPEENK
+2439 NQDMLNVTNTEENK
-2453 VKTKSAQQGKVNKPK
+2453 ANAKSAQQGKVNKLK

>member
-26 VTFISI
+26 VTFIST

-57 AQPNANAGAQANPA
+57 TQPNANAGAQANPT

-87 ANQGGQANPAGGTAQ
+87 ANQGGQANPAGG
-102 PAGGAAQ
+102 AAQ
-109 PAAGTAQPAGQGNQA
+109 PNTQPAGQGNQA

-146 GNNQATPANQTQ
+146 GNNQATPNNNATPANQTQ
-158 PANAPAAAQPAAPV
+158 PANAPAAAQP

-387 DLAPKATNNKEYTIN
+387 DLAPKATNNKEFTIN

-415 KSDQFKYEVTLPQG
+415 KADQFKYEVTLPQG

-569 NKLKQQADTILN
+569 NKLKQQADNILN

-593 SQTDIDGLV
+593 SQAAIDGLV

-730 KAIKDIGAATTN
+730 KAIKDIDAATTN

-755 INQTTPATTAK
+755 INQTAPATTAK

-807 SGVKAIETT
+807 SGVKAIEATT
-816 MTAQDLERVKNEEIS
+816 TAQDLERVKNEEIS

-848 EVKQAATAR
+848 DVKQAATAR

-967 DTANSNSEVATAKDN
+967 DAANTNSDVTTAKDN
-982 GIAAINQVQ
+982 SIAAINQVQ

-1037 VTANADIDN
+1037 VTANTDIDN
-1046 AAANADIDN
+1046 AAANT
-1055 AAANADVDNAKTTNE
+1055 DVDNAKTTNE

-1083 PAAKQ
+1083 PTAKQ

-1101 NANNGSTTEEKEAA
+1101 DAYNGATTEEKAAA
-1115 KQQVQTEKTTADT
+1115 KQQVQTEKTTADA

-1165 AIATKANERKTA
+1165 AITTKANERKAA

-1228 QVTPTVNKKVTAR
+1228 QVTPTVNKKATAR
-1241 NEITAILNNKL
+1241 NEITTILNNKL
-1252 QEIQATPDATDEEKQ
+1252 QAIQATPDATDEEKQ

-1281 QAISAAITNA
+1281 QAISAATTNA
-1291 QVDEAKANAEA
+1291 QVDEAKANAEV

-1325 ATQTNVINNDQNA
+1325 VVQTSVINNDQNA
-1338 TTEEKEAA
+1338 TNEEKEAA

-1381 QSTQPATAVKLN
+1381 QSTQPATAVKSN
-1393 AKNDVDQA
+1393 AKNEVDQA

-1434 YLDILNAQT
+1434 YQDILNAQT

-1454 VTDIQGITADT
+1454 VADVQGITADT

-1522 DVNTAKENAI
+1522 DVNTAKDNAI

-1658 DAALNQAKTN
+1658 DATLNQAKTN

-1698 KKDALAKIAD
+1698 KKDALAKIEA
-1708 AYNAKVNEADNSN
+1708 AYNSKVNEADNSN

-1777 SATTD
+1777 TATTD

-1811 VDQNVQTA
+1811 VDQNVQTV

-1854 KANQAIEVK
+1854 KANQAIEAK
-1863 AEDTKESIDQSDQLT
+1863 AEDTKESIDHSDQLT

-1891 ITDQAKQ
+1891 ITDQAKK
-1898 GITDATTTAEV
+1898 GINDATTTAEV

-2028 DADASAKEIARTD
+2028 DASAKEIARTD

-2046 DRFADKLDK
+2046 DRFADNLDK

-2088 NGIDNNDATANS
+2088 NGTDNNDATANS

-2137 GETTATSATDDAN
+2137 GETTATSTNNPSTDDAN
-2150 DKPQANNNS
+2150 NKPTANNNS
-2159 SVDASTN
+2159 SVDASTDN
-2166 SPTMDND
+2166 SATGNGTID
-2173 VTSKPEVESTNNGTT
+2173 KPEVESTNNGTT
-2188 DKPVTETDNATPA
+2188 DKPATETDNVTPA

-2207 NSTTTATNE
+2207 NSTTATNE

-2241 DNASVNDSKQNAEV
+2241 DNAFVNDSKQNAEV

-2263 TNGKVAQPKSE
+2263 TNGMVVQPKSE

-2307 NVPSNTSKDKE
+2307 KVPSNTSKDKE

-2323 QTDAGQLKSETNVAS
+2323 QTDAGHLKSETNVAS
-2338 NEADKSPSKAD
+2338 NEVDKSEGNVD
-2349 TEVSNKPSTS
+2349 TDVSNKPSTS
-2359 ASSEAKDKMTSTNVS
+2359 KPSEAKDKATSTEDS
-2374 QKDDTATADT
+2374 QKADMATADT
-2384 NDTQTSVGPVANNKA
+2384 
-2399 KDMQTND
+2399 KDNQAAIGATAD
-2406 TQKSVGSVA
+2406 V

-2426 ASPATVSNGSNSA
+2426 ASPATVSNGSNST
-2439 NQDMLNVTKPEENK
+2439 NQDMLNVTKTEENK
-2453 VKTKSAQQGKVNKPK
+2453 ANVKSAQQGKVNKPK

>member
-42 NQPAQNQPAQPADAN
+42 NQPAQNQPAQPADPN
-57 AQPNANAGAQANPA
+57 AQPNANAGAQANPT

-77 ANQGQPAAQP
+77 DNQGGQADPA
-87 ANQGGQANPAGGTAQ
+87 ANQGGQANPAGGAVQ
-102 PAGGAAQ
+102 PN
-109 PAAGTAQPAGQGNQA
+109 TQPAGQGNQA
-124 DPNNAAQAQ
+124 NPNNAAQAQ

-146 GNNQATPANQTQ
+146 GNNQATPNNNATPANQTQ
-158 PANAPAAAQPAAPV
+158 PANAPAAVQPAAPV
-172 AANAQTQDPNA
+172 AANGQTQDPNA

-240 DMFDKNNPQNYQAR
+240 DMFDKNNPQNYQAK

-415 KSDQFKYEVTLPQG
+415 KANQFKYEVTLPQG

-460 NANKVTFTSQGVTTA
+460 TANKVTFTSQGVTTA

-620 AKAQEKVTAAQQSKK
+620 TKAQEKIAAAQQSKK

-730 KAIKDIGAATTN
+730 KAIKDIDAATTN

-807 SGVKAIETT
+807 SGVKAIEATT
-816 MTAQDLERVKNEEIS
+816 TAQDLERVKNEEIF

-842 KMDAYN
+842 KMDAYK

-868 NEEVAEA
+868 DEEVAEA
-875 DAAVEAAQKQGLHD
+875 NAAVDAAQTEGLHD
-889 IQVVKSKQEVADTK
+889 IQVVKSQQEVADTK
-903 SKVLDKI
+903 AKVLDKI
-910 NAIQTQAK
+910 NAIQTQAR
-918 VKPAADTEVEN
+918 VKPAADTEVDN

-944 TTEEKQAA
+944 TTEEKEAA
-952 YTELDTKKQEARTNL
+952 YTELDAKKQEARTNL
-967 DTANSNSEVATAKDN
+967 DAANTNSAVTTAKDN

-1029 KDKVDQAV
+1029 EEKVDQAV
-1037 VTANADIDN
+1037 LSANADIDN
-1046 AAANADIDN
+1046 AAANT
-1055 AAANADVDNAKTTNE
+1055 DVDNAKTTNE

-1083 PAAKQ
+1083 PQAKQ
-1088 AIADKVQAQETAI
+1088 AIADKVQAQE
-1101 NANNGSTTEEKEAA
+1101 
-1115 KQQVQTEKTTADT
+1115 T

-1156 TTTKDDAKQ
+1156 TTTKDNAKQ

-1228 QVTPTVNKKVTAR
+1228 QVTPTVNKKTTAR
-1241 NEITAILNNKL
+1241 NEIITTLNNKL
-1252 QEIQATPDATDEEKQ
+1252 QAIQATPDATDEEKQ
-1267 AADAEANTENGKAN
+1267 DAETEANTENAKAN
-1281 QAISAAITNA
+1281 QAITAATTNA
-1291 QVDEAKANAEA
+1291 EVDEAKTNAES
-1302 AINAVTPKVVKKQAA
+1302 AINAVTPKVMKKQAA

-1325 ATQTNVINNDQNA
+1325 AAQTAVINNDQNA

-1357 KNNITAATDDNGVDQ
+1357 KNNITAATDNNGVDT

-1381 QSTQPATAVKLN
+1381 QSTQPATAVKSN

-1401 VTTQNQAIDNTT
+1401 VTTQNQAIDNAT

-1419 KNAAKDLVLKAKEKA
+1419 KNAAKDLVSKAKEKA
-1434 YLDILNAQT
+1434 YQDILNAQT

-1454 VTDIQGITADT
+1454 VADIQGITADT

-1471 KDELATKANEQKAL
+1471 KGELTAKANEQKAL

-1522 DVNTAKENAI
+1522 DVNTAKDNAI

-1540 STDVKTNARAELLT
+1540 STDVKTNARAELLN

-1559 ITEILSDNTTTN
+1559 ITEILNDNTTTN
-1571 EEKGKDIEPV
+1571 EEKGKDIGPV
-1581 RATYEEGLNNINT
+1581 RAAYEEGLNNINAAT
-1594 ANTTGDVT
+1594 TTGDVT
-1602 TAKDTAVQK
+1602 TAKDAAVQK

-1624 GKTALDQAAADR
+1624 GKTELDQAAADK

-1658 DAALNQAKTN
+1658 DTELNQAKTN
-1668 VDQSS
+1668 IDQSS
-1673 TNEYV
+1673 TDDYV
-1678 DNAVKEGKAK
+1678 DAAVRDGKAK

-1782 LYAYADQKKNNISA
+1782 LYAYADQKKNNISS

-1819 LESINNGVDNG
+1819 LESINNGVDNS
-1830 DVDDALTQGKAA
+1830 DVDDALTQGKAT
-1842 IDAIQVDATVKP
+1842 IDAVQVDATVKA
-1854 KANQAIEVK
+1854 KANQAIDAK
-1863 AEDTKESIDQSDQLT
+1863 AEGTKESIDQSDQLT
-1878 AEEKTEALAMIKQ
+1878 AEEKTEALATIKQ

-1947 VNVDADATTEEKE
+1947 VNVDSDATTEEKE
-1960 AFTNALEDILS
+1960 AFTNALEEILS

-2046 DRFADKLDK
+2046 DRFADDLDK
-2055 TQTNAEVAELQ
+2055 TQSNAEVAELQ

-2078 QNDPDANDTN
+2078 QNDSDANHSSS
-2088 NGIDNNDATANS
+2088 DNNDATANT
-2100 NANATPEN
+2100 NANAEPDN
-2108 TGQPNV
+2108 AGQPNV
-2114 SETTDNGKADA
+2114 TESTDNANADT
-2125 SPTTPNNSDAAT
+2125 SSTTTNNHNDAAT
-2137 GETTATSATDDAN
+2137 GETTATSTNNSSTDDAN
-2150 DKPQANNNS
+2150 DKPTANNNS
-2159 SVDASTN
+2159 SVDASIDN
-2166 SPTMDND
+2166 SATG
-2173 VTSKPEVESTNNGTT
+2173 NGTT
-2188 DKPVTETDNATPA
+2188 DKPATT
-2201 ESTTNN
+2201 ESTEKT
-2207 NSTTTATNE
+2207 
-2216 NAPTGSTA
+2216 
-2224 TAPTTASTEAA
+2224 

-2241 DNASVNDSKQNAEV
+2241 DNASVNASNQNAEV
-2255 NNSAESQS
+2255 NNSAESQP

-2274 NKAKAEKDGR
+2274 NKAKVEKDGR

-2318 ESTTN
+2318 ESTSN

-2359 ASSEAKDKMTSTNVS
+2359 ASSEAKDKMTSTEDS
-2374 QKDDTATADT
+2374 QKADMAIA
-2384 NDTQTSVGPVANNKA
+2384 DA
-2399 KDMQTND
+2399 KDNQA
-2406 TQKSVGSVA
+2406 SIGSSADA
-2415 NNKATQNDGAN
+2415 NNKATQNGGAN
-2426 ASPATVSNGSNSA
+2426 ASSATVSNGSHSMH
-2439 NQDMLNVTKPEENK
+2439 QDMLKVTNTDNHQ
-2453 VKTKSAQQGKVNKPK
+2453 VKTKSAQQGKVNKDK

>member
-26 VTFISI
+26 VTFIST

-57 AQPNANAGAQANPA
+57 TQPNANAGAQANPT

-77 ANQGQPAAQP
+77 ANQGQPAVQP
-87 ANQGGQANPAGGTAQ
+87 ANQGGQANPAGG
-102 PAGGAAQ
+102 AAQ
-109 PAAGTAQPAGQGNQA
+109 PNTQPAGQGNQA

-133 PGNQAAPANQAGQ
+133 PGNQATPANQAGQ
-146 GNNQATPANQTQ
+146 GNNQATPNNNATPANQTQ
-158 PANAPAAAQPAAPV
+158 PVNAPAAAQP

-240 DMFDKNNPQNYQAR
+240 DMFDKNNPQNYQAK

-730 KAIKDIGAATTN
+730 KAIKDIDAATTN

-807 SGVKAIETT
+807 SGVKAIEATT
-816 MTAQDLERVKNEEIS
+816 TAQDLERVKNEEIS

-848 EVKQAATAR
+848 EVKQAVTAR

-875 DAAVEAAQKQGLHD
+875 DAAVDAAQKQGLHD

-944 TTEEKQAA
+944 TTEEKEAA
-952 YTELDTKKQEARTNL
+952 YTELDAKKQEARTNL
-967 DTANSNSEVATAKDN
+967 DAANTNSDVTTAKDN

-1046 AAANADIDN
+1046 AAANAD
-1055 AAANADVDNAKTTNE
+1055 VDNAKTTNE
-1070 ATIAAITPDANVK
+1070 ATIAAITPDSNVK

-1101 NANNGSTTEEKEAA
+1101 DANNGSTTEEKEAA
-1115 KQQVQTEKTTADT
+1115 KQQVQTEKTAADA
-1128 AIDGAHSNAEVEAAK
+1128 AIDAAHSNAEVEAAK

-1156 TTTKDDAKQ
+1156 TTTKDNAKE

-1228 QVTPTVNKKVTAR
+1228 QVTPTVNKKATAR
-1241 NEITAILNNKL
+1241 NEITTILNNKL

-1281 QAISAAITNA
+1281 QAISAATTNA

-1325 ATQTNVINNDQNA
+1325 AAQTAVINNDQNA
-1338 TTEEKEAA
+1338 TNEEKEAA

-1357 KNNITAATDDNGVDQ
+1357 KNNITAAADNNGVDT

-1381 QSTQPATAVKLN
+1381 QSTQPATAVKSN

-1419 KNAAKDLVLKAKEKA
+1419 KNAAKDLVSKAKEKA
-1434 YLDILNAQT
+1434 YQDILNAQT

-1454 VTDIQGITADT
+1454 VADIQGITADT

-1471 KDELATKANEQKAL
+1471 KGELAAKANEQKAL
-1485 IAQTAD
+1485 IAQTVD
-1491 ATTEEKEQANQQ
+1491 ATTEEKDQANQQ

-1522 DVNTAKENAI
+1522 DVNTAKDNA
-1532 QAIDPIQA
+1532 IQA
-1540 STDVKTNARAELLT
+1540 STDVKTNARAELLN

-1559 ITEILSDNTTTN
+1559 ITEILNDNTTTN
-1571 EEKGKDIEPV
+1571 EEKGKDIGPV
-1581 RATYEEGLNNINT
+1581 RAAYEEGLNNINAAT
-1594 ANTTGDVT
+1594 TTGDVT

-1708 AYNAKVNEADNSN
+1708 TYNAKVNEADNSN

-1777 SATTD
+1777 TATTD

-2224 TAPTTASTEAA
+2224 TAPTTASTEPA

-2453 VKTKSAQQGKVNKPK
+2453 ANAKSDQQGKVNKPK

>member
-26 VTFISI
+26 VTFIST

-42 NQPAQNQPAQPADAN
+42 NQPAQNQPAQPADVN
-57 AQPNANAGAQANPA
+57 TQPNANAGAQANPT

-87 ANQGGQANPAGGTAQ
+87 ANQGGQANPAGG
-102 PAGGAAQ
+102 AAQ
-109 PAAGTAQPAGQGNQA
+109 PNTQPAGQGNQA

-146 GNNQATPANQTQ
+146 GNNQATPNNNATPANQTQ

-183 SNTGEGSINTT
+183 SNTREGSINTT

-387 DLAPKATNNKEYTIN
+387 DLAPKATNNKEFTIN
-402 TEIGNNGNFGASL
+402 TEVGNNGNFGASL
-415 KSDQFKYEVTLPQG
+415 KADQFKYEVTLPQG

-460 NANKVTFTSQGVTTA
+460 TANT
-475 RGTHTKEV
+475 
-483 LFPDKSLKLSYKV
+483 
-496 NVANIDTPKNIDF
+496 N
-509 NEKLTYR
+509 
-516 TASDVVINNAQP
+516 SDV
-528 EVTLTADPFSVA
+528 T
-540 VEMNK
+540 
-545 DALQQQVNSQVDNS
+545 
-559 HYTTASIAEY
+559 
-569 NKLKQQADTILN
+569 
-581 EDANHVETANRA
+581 
-593 SQTDIDGLV
+593 
-602 TKLQAALI
+602 
-610 DNQAAIAELD
+610 
-620 AKAQEKVTAAQQSKK
+620 
-635 VTQDEVAA
+635 
-643 LVTKINNDKNNAIAE
+643 
-658 INKQTTSQGV
+658 
-668 TTEKDNGI
+668 
-676 AVLEQDV
+676 
-683 ITPTVKPQAK
+683 
-693 QDIIQAVTT
+693 
-702 RKQQIKKSNASLQ
+702 
-715 DEKDVANDKIGKIET
+715 
-730 KAIKDIGAATTN
+730 
-742 AQVEAIKTKAIND
+742 
-755 INQTTPATTAK
+755 
-766 AAALEEFDE
+766 
-775 VVQAQIDQAPLNP
+775 
-788 DTTNEE
+788 
-794 VAEAIERINAAKV
+794 
-807 SGVKAIETT
+807 
-816 MTAQDLERVKNEEIS
+816 
-831 KIENITDSTQT
+831 
-842 KMDAYN
+842 
-848 EVKQAATAR
+848 
-857 KAQNATVSNAT
+857 
-868 NEEVAEA
+868 
-875 DAAVEAAQKQGLHD
+875 
-889 IQVVKSKQEVADTK
+889 
-903 SKVLDKI
+903 
-910 NAIQTQAK
+910 
-918 VKPAADTEVEN
+918 
-929 AYNTRKQEIQNSNAS
+929 
-944 TTEEKQAA
+944 
-952 YTELDTKKQEARTNL
+952 
-967 DTANSNSEVATAKDN
+967 TAKDN

-991 AATTKKSDAKAEIA
+991 AVTTKKSDAKAEIA

-1037 VTANADIDN
+1037 VTANTDIDN
-1046 AAANADIDN
+1046 AAANT
-1055 AAANADVDNAKTTNE
+1055 DVDNAKTTNE

-1083 PAAKQ
+1083 PTAKQ

-1101 NANNGSTTEEKEAA
+1101 DANNGATTEEKATA

-1165 AIATKANERKTA
+1165 AITTKANERKTA

-1228 QVTPTVNKKVTAR
+1228 QVTPTVNKKATAR
-1241 NEITAILNNKL
+1241 NEITTILNNKL
-1252 QEIQATPDATDEEKQ
+1252 QEIQATPDVTDEEKQ
-1267 AADAEANTENGKAN
+1267 TADAEANTENGKAN
-1281 QAISAAITNA
+1281 QAISAATTNA

-1302 AINAVTPKVVKKQAA
+1302 AINAVTSKVVKKQAA

-1325 ATQTNVINNDQNA
+1325 VAQTSVINNDQNA

-1357 KNNITAATDDNGVDQ
+1357 KNNITAATDDNGVDT

-1381 QSTQPATAVKLN
+1381 QSTQPATAVKSN
-1393 AKNDVDQA
+1393 AKNEVDQA

-1419 KNAAKDLVLKAKEKA
+1419 KNAAKDLVLKVKEKA
-1434 YLDILNAQT
+1434 YQDILNAQT

-1454 VTDIQGITADT
+1454 VADVQGITADT

-1471 KDELATKANEQKAL
+1471 RDELATKANEQKAL

-1491 ATTEEKEQANQQ
+1491 ATTEEKEQENQQ

-1522 DVNTAKENAI
+1522 DVNTAKDNAI

-1658 DAALNQAKTN
+1658 DAVLNQAKTN

-1708 AYNAKVNEADNSN
+1708 AYNAKVNEEDNSN

-1777 SATTD
+1777 TATTD

-1819 LESINNGVDNG
+1819 LESINNGVDNS

-1842 IDAIQVDATVKP
+1842 IDTIQVDATVKP
-1854 KANQAIEVK
+1854 KANQAIEAK
-1863 AEDTKESIDQSDQLT
+1863 AEDTKESIDHSDQLT

-1891 ITDQAKQ
+1891 ITHQAKK

-1937 ETALDQIEAG
+1937 EAALDQIEAG

-1983 AEIATVKNSALEQL
+1983 AEIATIKNSALEQL
-1997 KAQRINPEVK
+1997 KAQRINPVVK
-2007 KNALEA
+2007 KNTLEA

-2055 TQTNAEVAELQ
+2055 TQTNTEVAELQ

-2078 QNDPDANDTN
+2078 QNDPNANDTN
-2088 NGIDNNDATANS
+2088 NGTDNNDATANS

-2114 SETTDNGKADA
+2114 TESTDNANADT
-2125 SPTTPNNSDAAT
+2125 SSTTTNNQNDTTT
-2137 GETTATSATDDAN
+2137 GETTATSANSSATNDAN
-2150 DKPQANNNS
+2150 NKPTANNNS
-2159 SVDASTN
+2159 SVDASTDN
-2166 SPTMDND
+2166 SATGNGTTD
-2173 VTSKPEVESTNNGTT
+2173 KPEVESTNNGTT
-2188 DKPVTETDNATPA
+2188 DKPATETDNATPA

-2216 NAPTGSTA
+2216 NVPTGSTA
-2224 TAPTTASTEAA
+2224 TAPTTASTEAT

-2307 NVPSNTSKDKE
+2307 KVSSNTSKDKE

-2323 QTDAGQLKSETNVAS
+2323 QTDAEQHNSDTNVTS
-2338 NEADKSPSKAD
+2338 NEVVKSPSKAD
-2349 TEVSNKPSTS
+2349 TDVSNKPSTS

-2374 QKDDTATADT
+2374 QTDDTATADT
-2384 NDTQTSVGPVANNKA
+2384 NDTQKSVGSAANNKA

-2406 TQKSVGSVA
+2406 M
-2415 NNKATQNDGAN
+2415 KA
-2426 ASPATVSNGSNSA
+2426 PLATVSKGSNSA
-2439 NQDMLNVTKPEENK
+2439 NQDMLNVTKTKENK
-2453 VKTKSAQQGKVNKPK
+2453 ANAKSVQQGKVNKPK

-2503 TKKDQQTEE
+2503 TKKDHQTEE

>member
-26 VTFISI
+26 VTFIST

-57 AQPNANAGAQANPA
+57 TQPNANAGAQANPT

-77 ANQGQPAAQP
+77 ANQGQPAVQP
-87 ANQGGQANPAGGTAQ
+87 ANQGGQANPAGG
-102 PAGGAAQ
+102 AAQ
-109 PAAGTAQPAGQGNQA
+109 PNTQPAGQGNQA

-133 PGNQAAPANQAGQ
+133 PGNQATPANQAGQ
-146 GNNQATPANQTQ
+146 GNNQATPNNNATPANQTQ

-240 DMFDKNNPQNYQAR
+240 DMFDKNNPQNYQAK

-349 TAVADASRITTNKD
+349 TAVAD
-363 GYKYYSFIDNVGLFS
+363 
-378 GSHLYVKNR
+378 
-387 DLAPKATNNKEYTIN
+387 
-402 TEIGNNGNFGASL
+402 
-415 KSDQFKYEVTLPQG
+415 
-429 VTYVNDSLTTTFPN
+429 
-443 GNEDSTVLK
+443 
-452 NMTVNYDQ
+452 
-460 NANKVTFTSQGVTTA
+460 
-475 RGTHTKEV
+475 
-483 LFPDKSLKLSYKV
+483 
-496 NVANIDTPKNIDF
+496 
-509 NEKLTYR
+509 
-516 TASDVVINNAQP
+516 
-528 EVTLTADPFSVA
+528 
-540 VEMNK
+540 
-545 DALQQQVNSQVDNS
+545 
-559 HYTTASIAEY
+559 
-569 NKLKQQADTILN
+569 
-581 EDANHVETANRA
+581 
-593 SQTDIDGLV
+593 
-602 TKLQAALI
+602 
-610 DNQAAIAELD
+610 
-620 AKAQEKVTAAQQSKK
+620 
-635 VTQDEVAA
+635 
-643 LVTKINNDKNNAIAE
+643 
-658 INKQTTSQGV
+658 
-668 TTEKDNGI
+668 
-676 AVLEQDV
+676 
-683 ITPTVKPQAK
+683 
-693 QDIIQAVTT
+693 
-702 RKQQIKKSNASLQ
+702 
-715 DEKDVANDKIGKIET
+715 
-730 KAIKDIGAATTN
+730 
-742 AQVEAIKTKAIND
+742 
-755 INQTTPATTAK
+755 
-766 AAALEEFDE
+766 
-775 VVQAQIDQAPLNP
+775 
-788 DTTNEE
+788 
-794 VAEAIERINAAKV
+794 
-807 SGVKAIETT
+807 
-816 MTAQDLERVKNEEIS
+816 
-831 KIENITDSTQT
+831 
-842 KMDAYN
+842 
-848 EVKQAATAR
+848 
-857 KAQNATVSNAT
+857 
-868 NEEVAEA
+868 
-875 DAAVEAAQKQGLHD
+875 
-889 IQVVKSKQEVADTK
+889 
-903 SKVLDKI
+903 
-910 NAIQTQAK
+910 
-918 VKPAADTEVEN
+918 
-929 AYNTRKQEIQNSNAS
+929 
-944 TTEEKQAA
+944 
-952 YTELDTKKQEARTNL
+952 
-967 DTANSNSEVATAKDN
+967 
-982 GIAAINQVQ
+982 
-991 AATTKKSDAKAEIA
+991 
-1005 QKASERKTAI
+1005 
-1015 EAMNDSTTEEQQAA
+1015 
-1029 KDKVDQAV
+1029 
-1037 VTANADIDN
+1037 
-1046 AAANADIDN
+1046 
-1055 AAANADVDNAKTTNE
+1055 
-1070 ATIAAITPDANVK
+1070 
-1083 PAAKQ
+1083 
-1088 AIADKVQAQETAI
+1088 
-1101 NANNGSTTEEKEAA
+1101 
-1115 KQQVQTEKTTADT
+1115 
-1128 AIDGAHSNAEVEAAK
+1128 
-1143 NAEIAKIEAIQPA
+1143 
-1156 TTTKDDAKQ
+1156 
-1165 AIATKANERKTA
+1165 
-1177 IAQTQDIT
+1177 
-1185 AEEIAA
+1185 
-1191 ANADVDN
+1191 
-1198 AVTQANSNIEAAN
+1198 
-1211 SQNDVD
+1211 
-1217 QAKTTGETSID
+1217 
-1228 QVTPTVNKKVTAR
+1228 
-1241 NEITAILNNKL
+1241 
-1252 QEIQATPDATDEEKQ
+1252 
-1267 AADAEANTENGKAN
+1267 
-1281 QAISAAITNA
+1281 
-1291 QVDEAKANAEA
+1291 
-1302 AINAVTPKVVKKQAA
+1302 
-1317 KDEIDQLQ
+1317 
-1325 ATQTNVINNDQNA
+1325 
-1338 TTEEKEAA
+1338 
-1346 IQQLATAVTDA
+1346 
-1357 KNNITAATDDNGVDQ
+1357 
-1372 AKDAGKNSI
+1372 
-1381 QSTQPATAVKLN
+1381 
-1393 AKNDVDQA
+1393 
-1401 VTTQNQAIDNTT
+1401 
-1413 GATTEE
+1413 
-1419 KNAAKDLVLKAKEKA
+1419 
-1434 YLDILNAQT
+1434 
-1443 TNDVTQIKDQA
+1443 
-1454 VTDIQGITADT
+1454 IQGITADT

-1522 DVNTAKENAI
+1522 DVNTAKDNAI

-1559 ITEILSDNTTTN
+1559 ITEILNNNETTN
-1571 EEKGKDIEPV
+1571 EEKGNDIGPV
-1581 RATYEEGLNNINT
+1581 RAAYEEGLNNINAAT
-1594 ANTTGDVT
+1594 TTGDVT

-1624 GKTALDQAAADR
+1624 GKKELDQAAADK

-1658 DAALNQAKTN
+1658 DTELNQAKTN

-1698 KKDALAKIAD
+1698 KKDALAKIED

-1947 VNVDADATTEEKE
+1947 VNVNADATTEEKE

-2114 SETTDNGKADA
+2114 SETTANGKADA

-2263 TNGKVAQPKSE
+2263 TNDKVAQPKSE
-2274 NKAKAEKDGR
+2274 NKAKAEKDGS

-2359 ASSEAKDKMTSTNVS
+2359 ASSEAKEKMTSTNVS

-2384 NDTQTSVGPVANNKA
+2384 NDTQ
-2399 KDMQTND
+2399 
-2406 TQKSVGSVA
+2406 KSVGSAA

-2439 NQDMLNVTKPEENK
+2439 NQDMLNVTNTDDHQA
-2453 VKTKSAQQGKVNKPK
+2453 KTKSAQQGKVNKAK

>member
-26 VTFISI
+26 VTFIST

-57 AQPNANAGAQANPA
+57 TQPNANAGAQANPA

-87 ANQGGQANPAGGTAQ
+87 ANQGGQANPAGG
-102 PAGGAAQ
+102 AAQ
-109 PAAGTAQPAGQGNQA
+109 PNTQPAGQGNQA

-146 GNNQATPANQTQ
+146 GNNQATPNNNATPANQTQ
-158 PANAPAAAQPAAPV
+158 PANAPAAVQPAAPV

-240 DMFDKNNPQNYQAR
+240 DMFDKNNPQNYQAK

-294 TMQTNSKQGAT
+294 TMQTNSKQGST

-415 KSDQFKYEVTLPQG
+415 KADQFKYEVTLPQG
-429 VTYVNDSLTTTFPN
+429 VTYVNNSLTTTFPN

-483 LFPDKSLKLSYKV
+483 LFPDKYLKLSYKV

-581 EDANHVETANRA
+581 EDANHVKTANRA
-593 SQTDIDGLV
+593 SQADIDGLV

-620 AKAQEKVTAAQQSKK
+620 TKAQEKVTAAQQSKK

-658 INKQTTSQGV
+658 INKQTTAQGV

-730 KAIKDIGAATTN
+730 KAIKDIDAATTN

-807 SGVKAIETT
+807 SGVKAIEATT
-816 MTAQDLERVKNEEIS
+816 TAQDLERVKNEEIS

-875 DAAVEAAQKQGLHD
+875 DAAVDAAQKQGLHD

-944 TTEEKQAA
+944 TTEEKEAA

-967 DTANSNSEVATAKDN
+967 DAANTNSDVTTAKDN

-991 AATTKKSDAKAEIA
+991 AATTKKSDAKAKIA

-1046 AAANADIDN
+1046 ATANT
-1055 AAANADVDNAKTTNE
+1055 DVDNAKTTNE

-1083 PAAKQ
+1083 PQAKQ

-1101 NANNGSTTEEKEAA
+1101 DANNGSTTEEKEAA
-1115 KQQVQTEKTTADT
+1115 KQQVQTEKTAADA
-1128 AIDGAHSNAEVEAAK
+1128 AIDAAHSNVEVEAAK

-1156 TTTKDDAKQ
+1156 TTTKDNAKQ

-1198 AVTQANSNIEAAN
+1198 AVTHIEAAN

-1228 QVTPTVNKKVTAR
+1228 QVTPTVNKKATAR

-1281 QAISAAITNA
+1281 QAISAATTNA

-1338 TTEEKEAA
+1338 TNEEKEAA

-1357 KNNITAATDDNGVDQ
+1357 KNNITAATDDNGVDT

-1381 QSTQPATAVKLN
+1381 QSTQPATAVKSN
-1393 AKNDVDQA
+1393 AKNEVDQA

-1434 YLDILNAQT
+1434 YQDILNAQT

-1454 VTDIQGITADT
+1454 VADIQGITADT

-1522 DVNTAKENAI
+1522 DVNTAKDNAI

-1559 ITEILSDNTTTN
+1559 ITEILNNNETTN
-1571 EEKGKDIEPV
+1571 EEKGNDIGPV
-1581 RATYEEGLNNINT
+1581 RAAYEEGLNNINAAT
-1594 ANTTGDVT
+1594 TTGDVT

-1624 GKTALDQAAADR
+1624 GKKELDQAAADK

-1658 DAALNQAKTN
+1658 DTELNQAKTN

-1698 KKDALAKIAD
+1698 KKDALAKIED

-1819 LESINNGVDNG
+1819 LENINNGVDNG

-1842 IDAIQVDATVKP
+1842 IDTIQVDATVKP
-1854 KANQAIEVK
+1854 KANQAIEAK
-1863 AEDTKESIDQSDQLT
+1863 AEDTKESIDHSDQLT

-1997 KAQRINPEVK
+1997 KAQRINPVVK

-2055 TQTNAEVAELQ
+2055 TQTNTEVAELQ

-2088 NGIDNNDATANS
+2088 NGTDNNDATANS

-2137 GETTATSATDDAN
+2137 GETTVTSATDDAK

-2159 SVDASTN
+2159 SADASTN

-2384 NDTQTSVGPVANNKA
+2384 NDTQTSVGSA
-2399 KDMQTND
+2399 
-2406 TQKSVGSVA
+2406 A

-2426 ASPATVSNGSNSA
+2426 ASPATVSNGSHSMH
-2439 NQDMLNVTKPEENK
+2439 QDMLNVTKPEENK
-2453 VKTKSAQQGKVNKPK
+2453 ANAKSDQQGKVNKPK

>member
-26 VTFISI
+26 VTFIST

-57 AQPNANAGAQANPA
+57 TQPNANAGAQANPA
-71 AQPAAP
+71 AQPA
-77 ANQGQPAAQP
+77 
-87 ANQGGQANPAGGTAQ
+87 NQGGQANPAGGA
-102 PAGGAAQ
+102 
-109 PAAGTAQPAGQGNQA
+109 AQPAGQGNQA

-146 GNNQATPANQTQ
+146 GNNQATPNNNATPANQTQ

-240 DMFDKNNPQNYQAR
+240 DMFDKNNPQNYQAK

-271 GNFNGISKTVNVKP
+271 GNFNGITKTVNVKP

-294 TMQTNSKQGAT
+294 TMQTNSKQGTT

-415 KSDQFKYEVTLPQG
+415 KADQFKYEVTLPQG

-460 NANKVTFTSQGVTTA
+460 TANKVTFTSQGVTTA

-593 SQTDIDGLV
+593 SQADIDGLV

-620 AKAQEKVTAAQQSKK
+620 TKAQEKVTAAQQSKK

-730 KAIKDIGAATTN
+730 KAIKDIDAATTN

-807 SGVKAIETT
+807 SGVKAIEATT
-816 MTAQDLERVKNEEIS
+816 TAQDLERVKNEEIF

-842 KMDAYN
+842 KMDAYK
-848 EVKQAATAR
+848 EVRQAATAR

-868 NEEVAEA
+868 DEEVAEA
-875 DAAVEAAQKQGLHD
+875 NAAVDAAQTEGLHD
-889 IQVVKSKQEVADTK
+889 IQVVKSQQEVADTK
-903 SKVLDKI
+903 AKVLDKI

-944 TTEEKQAA
+944 TTEEKEAA
-952 YTELDTKKQEARTNL
+952 YTELDAKKQEARTNL
-967 DTANSNSEVATAKDN
+967 DAANTNSDVTTAKDN

-1046 AAANADIDN
+1046 ATANT
-1055 AAANADVDNAKTTNE
+1055 DVDNAKTTNE

-1101 NANNGSTTEEKEAA
+1101 DANNGSTTEEKEAA
-1115 KQQVQTEKTTADT
+1115 KQQVQTEKTAADA
-1128 AIDGAHSNAEVEAAK
+1128 AIDAAHSNVEVEAAK

-1156 TTTKDDAKQ
+1156 TTTKDNAKQ

-1228 QVTPTVNKKVTAR
+1228 QVTPTVNKKATAR

-1281 QAISAAITNA
+1281 QAISAATTNA

-1338 TTEEKEAA
+1338 TNEEKEAA

-1357 KNNITAATDDNGVDQ
+1357 KNNITAATDDNGVDT

-1381 QSTQPATAVKLN
+1381 QSTQPATAVAVKSN
-1393 AKNDVDQA
+1393 AKNEVDQA

-1434 YLDILNAQT
+1434 YQDILNAQT

-1454 VTDIQGITADT
+1454 VADIQGITADT

-1522 DVNTAKENAI
+1522 DVNTAKDNAI

-1559 ITEILSDNTTTN
+1559 ITEILNNNETTN
-1571 EEKGKDIEPV
+1571 EEKGNDIGPV
-1581 RATYEEGLNNINT
+1581 RAAYEEGLNNINAAT
-1594 ANTTGDVT
+1594 TTGDVT

-1624 GKTALDQAAADR
+1624 GKKELDQAAADK

-1658 DAALNQAKTN
+1658 DTELNQAKTN

-1698 KKDALAKIAD
+1698 KKDALAKIED

-1819 LESINNGVDNG
+1819 LENINNGVDNG

-1842 IDAIQVDATVKP
+1842 IDTIQVDATVKP
-1854 KANQAIEVK
+1854 KANQAIEAK
-1863 AEDTKESIDQSDQLT
+1863 AEDTKESIDHSDQLT

-1997 KAQRINPEVK
+1997 KAQRINPVVK

-2055 TQTNAEVAELQ
+2055 TQTNTEVAELQ

-2088 NGIDNNDATANS
+2088 NGTDNNDATANS

-2137 GETTATSATDDAN
+2137 GETTVTSATDDAK

-2159 SVDASTN
+2159 SADASTN

-2384 NDTQTSVGPVANNKA
+2384 NDTQKSVGPVANNKA

-2406 TQKSVGSVA
+2406 TQKSVGSAA

-2426 ASPATVSNGSNSA
+2426 ASPATVSNGSHSMH
-2439 NQDMLNVTKPEENK
+2439 QDMLNVTKPEENK
-2453 VKTKSAQQGKVNKPK
+2453 ANAKSDQQGKVNKPK

>member
-26 VTFISI
+26 VTFIST

-57 AQPNANAGAQANPA
+57 TQPNANAGAQANPT

-87 ANQGGQANPAGGTAQ
+87 ANQGGQANPAGG
-102 PAGGAAQ
+102 AAQ
-109 PAAGTAQPAGQGNQA
+109 PNTQPAGQGNQA

-146 GNNQATPANQTQ
+146 GNNQATPNNNATPANQTQ
-158 PANAPAAAQPAAPV
+158 PANAPAAAQP

-387 DLAPKATNNKEYTIN
+387 DLAPKATNNKEFTIN

-415 KSDQFKYEVTLPQG
+415 KADQFKYEVTLPQG

-528 EVTLTADPFSVA
+528 EVTLTADTFSVA

-569 NKLKQQADTILN
+569 NKLKQQADNILN

-593 SQTDIDGLV
+593 SQAAIDGLV

-730 KAIKDIGAATTN
+730 KAIKDIDAATTN

-755 INQTTPATTAK
+755 INQTAPATTAK

-807 SGVKAIETT
+807 SGVKAIEATT
-816 MTAQDLERVKNEEIS
+816 TAQDLERVKNEEIS

-848 EVKQAATAR
+848 DVKQAATAR

-967 DTANSNSEVATAKDN
+967 DAANTNSDVTTAKDN
-982 GIAAINQVQ
+982 SIAAINQVQ

-1037 VTANADIDN
+1037 VTANTDIDN
-1046 AAANADIDN
+1046 AAANT
-1055 AAANADVDNAKTTNE
+1055 DVDNAKTTNE

-1083 PAAKQ
+1083 PTAKQ

-1101 NANNGSTTEEKEAA
+1101 DAYNGATTEEKAAA
-1115 KQQVQTEKTTADT
+1115 KQQVQTEKTTADA

-1165 AIATKANERKTA
+1165 AITTKANERKAA

-1191 ANADVDN
+1191 VNADVDN

-1228 QVTPTVNKKVTAR
+1228 QVTPTVNKKATAR
-1241 NEITAILNNKL
+1241 NEITTILNNKL
-1252 QEIQATPDATDEEKQ
+1252 QAIQATPDATDEEKQ

-1281 QAISAAITNA
+1281 QAISAATTNA
-1291 QVDEAKANAEA
+1291 QVDEAKANAEV

-1325 ATQTNVINNDQNA
+1325 VAQTSVINNDQNA
-1338 TTEEKEAA
+1338 TNEEKEAA

-1381 QSTQPATAVKLN
+1381 QSTQPATAVKSN
-1393 AKNDVDQA
+1393 AKNEVDQA

-1434 YLDILNAQT
+1434 YQDILNAQT

-1454 VTDIQGITADT
+1454 VADVQGITADT

-1522 DVNTAKENAI
+1522 DVNTAKDNAI

-1658 DAALNQAKTN
+1658 DATLNQAKTN

-1678 DNAVKEGKAK
+1678 DNTVKEGKAK

-1698 KKDALAKIAD
+1698 KKDALAKIEA
-1708 AYNAKVNEADNSN
+1708 AYNSKVNEADNSN

-1777 SATTD
+1777 TATTD

-1811 VDQNVQTA
+1811 VDQNVQTV

-1854 KANQAIEVK
+1854 KANQAIEAK
-1863 AEDTKESIDQSDQLT
+1863 AEDTKESIDHSDQLT

-1891 ITDQAKQ
+1891 ITDQAKK
-1898 GITDATTTAEV
+1898 GINDATTTAEV

-2028 DADASAKEIARTD
+2028 DASAKEIARTD

-2046 DRFADKLDK
+2046 DRFADNLDK

-2088 NGIDNNDATANS
+2088 NGTDNNDATANS

-2137 GETTATSATDDAN
+2137 GETTATSTNNPSTDDAN
-2150 DKPQANNNS
+2150 NKPTANNNS
-2159 SVDASTN
+2159 SVDASTDN
-2166 SPTMDND
+2166 SATGNGTID
-2173 VTSKPEVESTNNGTT
+2173 KPEVESTNNGTT
-2188 DKPVTETDNATPA
+2188 DKPATETDNVTPA

-2207 NSTTTATNE
+2207 NSTTATNE

-2241 DNASVNDSKQNAEV
+2241 DNAFVNDSKQNAEV

-2263 TNGKVAQPKSE
+2263 TNGMVVQPKSE

-2307 NVPSNTSKDKE
+2307 KVPSNTSKDKE

-2323 QTDAGQLKSETNVAS
+2323 QTDAGHLKSETNVAS
-2338 NEADKSPSKAD
+2338 NEVDKSEGNVD
-2349 TEVSNKPSTS
+2349 TDVSNKPSTS
-2359 ASSEAKDKMTSTNVS
+2359 KPSEAKDKATSTEDS
-2374 QKDDTATADT
+2374 QKADMATADT
-2384 NDTQTSVGPVANNKA
+2384 
-2399 KDMQTND
+2399 KDNQAAIGATAD
-2406 TQKSVGSVA
+2406 V

-2426 ASPATVSNGSNSA
+2426 ASPATVSNGSNST
-2439 NQDMLNVTKPEENK
+2439 NQDMLNVTKTEENK
-2453 VKTKSAQQGKVNKPK
+2453 ANVKSAQQGKVNKPK

>member
-26 VTFISI
+26 VTFIST

-57 AQPNANAGAQANPA
+57 AQPNANAGAQANPT

-87 ANQGGQANPAGGTAQ
+87 ANQGGQANPAGG
-102 PAGGAAQ
+102 AAQ
-109 PAAGTAQPAGQGNQA
+109 PNTQPAGQGNQA

-146 GNNQATPANQTQ
+146 GNNQATPNNNATPANQTQ

-240 DMFDKNNPQNYQAR
+240 DMFDKNNPQNYQAK

-342 LQFIPDN
+342 LQIIPDN

-387 DLAPKATNNKEYTIN
+387 DLAPKATNNKEFTIN

-415 KSDQFKYEVTLPQG
+415 KADQFKYEVTLPQG

-475 RGTHTKEV
+475 HGTHTKEV

-496 NVANIDTPKNIDF
+496 NVANIDTLKNIDF

-569 NKLKQQADTILN
+569 NKLKQQADNILN

-593 SQTDIDGLV
+593 SQADIDGLV

-658 INKQTTSQGV
+658 INKQTTAQGV

-676 AVLEQDV
+676 AVLDQDV

-730 KAIKDIGAATTN
+730 KAIKDIDAATTN

-755 INQTTPATTAK
+755 INQTAPATTAK

-807 SGVKAIETT
+807 SGVKAIEATT
-816 MTAQDLERVKNEEIS
+816 TAQDLERVKNEEIS

-857 KAQNATVSNAT
+857 KAQNATVSNTT

-889 IQVVKSKQEVADTK
+889 IQVVKSKQEVAETK

-918 VKPAADTEVEN
+918 VKPASDTEVEN

-967 DTANSNSEVATAKDN
+967 DAANSNSEVATAKDN
-982 GIAAINQVQ
+982 GITAINQVQ

-1046 AAANADIDN
+1046 AAANAD
-1055 AAANADVDNAKTTNE
+1055 VDNAKTTSE

-1083 PAAKQ
+1083 PTAKQ

-1101 NANNGSTTEEKEAA
+1101 DANNGATTEEKAAA

-1165 AIATKANERKTA
+1165 AITTKANERKTA

-1217 QAKTTGETSID
+1217 QAKTTGEASID
-1228 QVTPTVNKKVTAR
+1228 QVTPTVNKKATAR
-1241 NEITAILNNKL
+1241 NEITTILNNKL
-1252 QEIQATPDATDEEKQ
+1252 QAIQATPDATTEEKQ
-1267 AADAEANTENGKAN
+1267 AADAEANTENGKAI
-1281 QAISAAITNA
+1281 QAIAAATTNA
-1291 QVDEAKANAEA
+1291 DVDEAKANAEA

-1325 ATQTNVINNDQNA
+1325 ATQKNVINNDQNA
-1338 TTEEKEAA
+1338 TNEEKEAA

-1357 KNNITAATDDNGVDQ
+1357 KNNITAATDDNGVDT

-1381 QSTQPATAVKLN
+1381 QSTQPATAVKSN
-1393 AKNDVDQA
+1393 AKNEVDQA

-1434 YLDILNAQT
+1434 YQDILNAQT

-1454 VTDIQGITADT
+1454 VADVQGITADT

-1522 DVNTAKENAI
+1522 DVNTAKDNAI

-1581 RATYEEGLNNINT
+1581 RAIYEEGLNNINT

-1624 GKTALDQAAADR
+1624 GKTALDQAAAYR

-1658 DAALNQAKTN
+1658 DATLNQAKTN

-1698 KKDALAKIAD
+1698 KKDALAKIEA
-1708 AYNAKVNEADNSN
+1708 AYNSKVNEADNSN

-1777 SATTD
+1777 TATTD

-1854 KANQAIEVK
+1854 KANQAIEAK
-1863 AEDTKESIDQSDQLT
+1863 AEDTKESIDHSDQLT

-1891 ITDQAKQ
+1891 ITDQAKK
-1898 GITDATTTAEV
+1898 GINDATTTAEV

-1997 KAQRINPEVK
+1997 KAQRINAEVK

-2046 DRFADKLDK
+2046 DRFADNLDK

-2088 NGIDNNDATANS
+2088 NGTDNNDATANS

-2137 GETTATSATDDAN
+2137 GETTATSTNNPLTDDAN
-2150 DKPQANNNS
+2150 NKPTANNNS
-2159 SVDASTN
+2159 SVDASTDN
-2166 SPTMDND
+2166 SATGNGTTD
-2173 VTSKPEVESTNNGTT
+2173 KPEVESTNNGTT
-2188 DKPVTETDNATPA
+2188 DKPATETDNATPA

-2207 NSTTTATNE
+2207 NSTTVTNE

-2224 TAPTTASTEAA
+2224 TAPTTNASTGAA

-2241 DNASVNDSKQNAEV
+2241 DNAAVNDSKQNAEV

-2307 NVPSNTSKDKE
+2307 KVSSNTSKDKE

-2323 QTDAGQLKSETNVAS
+2323 QTDAEQLKSETNVAS
-2338 NEADKSPSKAD
+2338 NEADKSEGNVD
-2349 TEVSNKPSTS
+2349 TDVSNKPSTS
-2359 ASSEAKDKMTSTNVS
+2359 KPSEAKDKATSTEDS
-2374 QKDDTATADT
+2374 QKADMATADT
-2384 NDTQTSVGPVANNKA
+2384 
-2399 KDMQTND
+2399 KDNQASIGATAD
-2406 TQKSVGSVA
+2406 V

-2426 ASPATVSNGSNSA
+2426 ASPATVSKGSNSA
-2439 NQDMLNVTKPEENK
+2439 NQDMLNVTKTKENK
-2453 VKTKSAQQGKVNKPK
+2453 TNAKSAQQGKVNKPK

>member
-1 MNLFRQQKFSIRKFN
+1 
-16 VGIFSALIAT
+16 
-26 VTFISI
+26 
-32 NPTTASAAEQ
+32 
-42 NQPAQNQPAQPADAN
+42 
-57 AQPNANAGAQANPA
+57 
-71 AQPAAP
+71 
-77 ANQGQPAAQP
+77 
-87 ANQGGQANPAGGTAQ
+87 
-102 PAGGAAQ
+102 
-109 PAAGTAQPAGQGNQA
+109 
-124 DPNNAAQAQ
+124 
-133 PGNQAAPANQAGQ
+133 
-146 GNNQATPANQTQ
+146 
-158 PANAPAAAQPAAPV
+158 
-172 AANAQTQDPNA
+172 
-183 SNTGEGSINTT
+183 
-194 LTFDD
+194 
-199 PAISTDENRQDPT
+199 
-212 VTVTDKVNGYSLIN
+212 
-226 NGKIGFVNSELRRS
+226 
-240 DMFDKNNPQNYQAR
+240 MFDKNNPQNYQAR

-342 LQFIPDN
+342 LEFIPDN

-415 KSDQFKYEVTLPQG
+415 KADQFKYEVTLPQG

-545 DALQQQVNSQVDNS
+545 DALQQQVNSQVDDS

-593 SQTDIDGLV
+593 SQADIDGLV

-610 DNQAAIAELD
+610 DNQAAISELD

-658 INKQTTSQGV
+658 INKQTTAQGV

-715 DEKDVANDKIGKIET
+715 DEKDVANDKIGKI
-730 KAIKDIGAATTN
+730 
-742 AQVEAIKTKAIND
+742 KTKAIND
-755 INQTTPATTAK
+755 INQTAPATTAK

-807 SGVKAIETT
+807 SGVKAIEATT
-816 MTAQDLERVKNEEIS
+816 TAQDLDRVKNEEIF

-868 NEEVAEA
+868 DEEVAEA
-875 DAAVEAAQKQGLHD
+875 DAAVDAAQTEGLHD

-903 SKVLDKI
+903 AKVLDKI
-910 NAIQTQAK
+910 NAIQTQAR
-918 VKPAADTEVEN
+918 VKPAADREVDN
-929 AYNTRKQEIQNSNAS
+929 AYNTRKQEIQNSNTS
-944 TTEEKQAA
+944 TTEEKEAA
-952 YTELDTKKQEARTNL
+952 YTQLDAKKQEARTNL
-967 DTANSNSEVATAKDN
+967 DAANTNSAVTTAKDN

-1037 VTANADIDN
+1037 VNANADIDN
-1046 AAANADIDN
+1046 AAANN
-1055 AAANADVDNAKTTNE
+1055 DVDNAKTTNE

-1083 PAAKQ
+1083 PQAKQ

-1101 NANNGSTTEEKEAA
+1101 DANNGATTEEKTAA

-1165 AIATKANERKTA
+1165 AIATKANERKAA
-1177 IAQTQDIT
+1177 IAQTQEIT

-1191 ANADVDN
+1191 ANANVDN
-1198 AVTQANSNIEAAN
+1198 AVTEANNHIETAN
-1211 SQNDVD
+1211 SQNEVD
-1217 QAKTTGETSID
+1217 QAKTTGEASID
-1228 QVTPTVNKKVTAR
+1228 QVTPTVNKKATAR
-1241 NEITAILNNKL
+1241 NEITTILNNKL
-1252 QEIQATPDATDEEKQ
+1252 QAIQATPDATDEEKQ
-1267 AADAEANTENGKAN
+1267 AAETEANTENAKAN
-1281 QAISAAITNA
+1281 QAITAATTNA
-1291 QVDEAKANAEA
+1291 EVDEAKTNAEA
-1302 AINAVTPKVVKKQAA
+1302 AINAVTPKVMKKQAA

-1325 ATQTNVINNDQNA
+1325 AAQTAVINNDQNA
-1338 TTEEKEAA
+1338 TNEEKEAA

-1357 KNNITAATDDNGVDQ
+1357 KNNITAATDNNGVDT

-1381 QSTQPATAVKLN
+1381 QSTQPATAVKSN
-1393 AKNDVDQA
+1393 AKNEVDQA

-1419 KNAAKDLVLKAKEKA
+1419 KNAAKDLVSKAKEKA
-1434 YLDILNAQT
+1434 YQDILNAQT

-1454 VTDIQGITADT
+1454 VADIQGITADT

-1471 KDELATKANEQKAL
+1471 KDELATKAKEQKAL

-1515 ENAQSID
+1515 ENAKSID
-1522 DVNTAKENAI
+1522 DVNTAKDNAI

-1540 STDVKTNARAELLT
+1540 STDVKTNARAELLN

-1559 ITEILSDNTTTN
+1559 ITEILNDNTTTN

-1581 RATYEEGLNNINT
+1581 RAAYEEGLNNINAAT
-1594 ANTTGDVT
+1594 TTGDVT

-1624 GKTALDQAAADR
+1624 GKTELDQAAADK

-1668 VDQSS
+1668 IDQSS

-1782 LYAYADQKKNNISA
+1782 LYAYADQKKNNILA

-1819 LESINNGVDNG
+1819 LESINNGVDNS
-1830 DVDDALTQGKAA
+1830 DVDDALTQGKAT
-1842 IDAIQVDATVKP
+1842 IDAVQVDATVKP
-1854 KANQAIEVK
+1854 KANQAIDAK
-1863 AEDTKESIDQSDQLT
+1863 AQETKESIDQSDQLT
-1878 AEEKTEALAMIKQ
+1878 AEEKTAALATIKQ

-1997 KAQRINPEVK
+1997 KAQRINPVVK

-2013 IREVVNKQIEIIKNA
+2013 IREVVNKQIEIIEN
-2028 DADASAKEIARTD
+2028 ADASAKEIARTD

-2055 TQTNAEVAELQ
+2055 TQTNTEVDELQ

-2078 QNDPDANDTN
+2078 QKDPNANDTN
-2088 NGIDNNDATANS
+2088 SGSDNNDATANS

-2114 SETTDNGKADA
+2114 TESTDNANADT
-2125 SPTTPNNSDAAT
+2125 SSTTTNNHNDAAT
-2137 GETTATSATDDAN
+2137 GGTTATSTDNSATGN
-2150 DKPQANNNS
+2150 GTSDKS
-2159 SVDASTN
+2159 
-2166 SPTMDND
+2166 
-2173 VTSKPEVESTNNGTT
+2173 EVESTNNGTT
-2188 DKPVTETDNATPA
+2188 DKSATETDNATPA
-2201 ESTTNN
+2201 ESARNN
-2207 NSTTTATNE
+2207 NSTTATNE

-2224 TAPTTASTEAA
+2224 TVPTTNASTGAA

-2274 NKAKAEKDGR
+2274 NKAKDEKDGR

-2307 NVPSNTSKDKE
+2307 KVPSNTEKDKK

-2338 NEADKSPSKAD
+2338 NEADKSEGNVD
-2349 TEVSNKPSTS
+2349 TDVSNKPSTS
-2359 ASSEAKDKMTSTNVS
+2359 KPSEAKDKATSTEDS
-2374 QKDDTATADT
+2374 QKADMATSDKKDNQAAIGATAD
-2384 NDTQTSVGPVANNKA
+2384 V
-2399 KDMQTND
+2399 
-2406 TQKSVGSVA
+2406 

-2439 NQDMLNVTKPEENK
+2439 NQDMLKVTNTDKHQAK
-2453 VKTKSAQQGKVNKPK
+2453 ATSAQQGKENKAK

-2487 AELAL
+2487 VELAL

>member
-26 VTFISI
+26 VTFIST

-57 AQPNANAGAQANPA
+57 TQHNANAGAQANPT

-77 ANQGQPAAQP
+77 ANQGQPAVQP
-87 ANQGGQANPAGGTAQ
+87 ANQGGQANPAGG
-102 PAGGAAQ
+102 AAQ
-109 PAAGTAQPAGQGNQA
+109 PNTQPAGQGNQA

-133 PGNQAAPANQAGQ
+133 PGNQATPANQAGQ
-146 GNNQATPANQTQ
+146 GNNQATPNNNATPANQTQ

-240 DMFDKNNPQNYQAR
+240 DMFDKNNPQNYQAK

-415 KSDQFKYEVTLPQG
+415 KADQFKYEVTLPQG

-593 SQTDIDGLV
+593 SQADIDGLV

-730 KAIKDIGAATTN
+730 KAIKDIDAATTN

-755 INQTTPATTAK
+755 INQTAPATTAK

-807 SGVKAIETT
+807 SGVKAIEATT
-816 MTAQDLERVKNEEIS
+816 TAQDLERVKNEEIS

-875 DAAVEAAQKQGLHD
+875 DAAVDAAQKQGLHD

-967 DTANSNSEVATAKDN
+967 DAANTNSDVTTAKDN
-982 GIAAINQVQ
+982 SIAAINQVQ

-1046 AAANADIDN
+1046 AAANN
-1055 AAANADVDNAKTTNE
+1055 DVDNAKTTNE

-1101 NANNGSTTEEKEAA
+1101 DGNNGSTTEEKAAA
-1115 KQQVQTEKTTADT
+1115 KQQVQTEKTTADA
-1128 AIDGAHSNAEVEAAK
+1128 AIDAAHTNAEVKAAK
-1143 NAEIAKIEAIQPA
+1143 KAAIAKIEAIQPA
-1156 TTTKDDAKQ
+1156 TTTKDNAKE

-1217 QAKTTGETSID
+1217 QAKTTGENSID
-1228 QVTPTVNKKVTAR
+1228 QVTPTVNKKATAR

-1281 QAISAAITNA
+1281 QAISAATTNA

-1381 QSTQPATAVKLN
+1381 QSTQPATAVKSN

-1777 SATTD
+1777 TATTD

-2137 GETTATSATDDAN
+2137 GETTATSAT
-2150 DKPQANNNS
+2150 
-2159 SVDASTN
+2159 
-2166 SPTMDND
+2166 
-2173 VTSKPEVESTNNGTT
+2173 NNGTT

-2318 ESTTN
+2318 ESTSN

-2399 KDMQTND
+2399 K
-2406 TQKSVGSVA
+2406 
-2415 NNKATQNDGAN
+2415 ATQNDGAN
-2426 ASPATVSNGSNSA
+2426 ASPATVSNGSHSMH
-2439 NQDMLNVTKPEENK
+2439 QDMLNVTKTEENK
-2453 VKTKSAQQGKVNKPK
+2453 ANAKSAQQGKVNKLK
-2468 QQAKTLP
+2468 QQTKTLP

>member
-1 MNLFRQQKFSIRKFN
+1 
-16 VGIFSALIAT
+16 
-26 VTFISI
+26 
-32 NPTTASAAEQ
+32 
-42 NQPAQNQPAQPADAN
+42 
-57 AQPNANAGAQANPA
+57 
-71 AQPAAP
+71 
-77 ANQGQPAAQP
+77 
-87 ANQGGQANPAGGTAQ
+87 
-102 PAGGAAQ
+102 
-109 PAAGTAQPAGQGNQA
+109 
-124 DPNNAAQAQ
+124 
-133 PGNQAAPANQAGQ
+133 
-146 GNNQATPANQTQ
+146 
-158 PANAPAAAQPAAPV
+158 
-172 AANAQTQDPNA
+172 
-183 SNTGEGSINTT
+183 
-194 LTFDD
+194 
-199 PAISTDENRQDPT
+199 
-212 VTVTDKVNGYSLIN
+212 
-226 NGKIGFVNSELRRS
+226 
-240 DMFDKNNPQNYQAR
+240 MFDKNNPQNYQAR

-342 LQFIPDN
+342 LEFIPDN

-415 KSDQFKYEVTLPQG
+415 KADQFKYEVTLPQG

-545 DALQQQVNSQVDNS
+545 DALQQQVNSQVDDS

-593 SQTDIDGLV
+593 SQADIDGLV

-610 DNQAAIAELD
+610 DNQAAISELD

-658 INKQTTSQGV
+658 INKQTTAQGV

-730 KAIKDIGAATTN
+730 KAIKDIDAATTN

-755 INQTTPATTAK
+755 INQTAPATTAK

-807 SGVKAIETT
+807 SGVKAIEATT
-816 MTAQDLERVKNEEIS
+816 TAQDLDRVKNEEIF

-868 NEEVAEA
+868 DEEVAEA
-875 DAAVEAAQKQGLHD
+875 DAAVDAAQTEGLHD

-903 SKVLDKI
+903 AKVLDKI
-910 NAIQTQAK
+910 NAIQTQAR
-918 VKPAADTEVEN
+918 VKPAADREVDN
-929 AYNTRKQEIQNSNAS
+929 AYNTRKQEIQNSNTS
-944 TTEEKQAA
+944 TTEEKEAA
-952 YTELDTKKQEARTNL
+952 YTQLDAKKQEARTNL
-967 DTANSNSEVATAKDN
+967 DAANTNSAVTTAKDN

-1037 VTANADIDN
+1037 VNANADIDN
-1046 AAANADIDN
+1046 AAANN
-1055 AAANADVDNAKTTNE
+1055 DVDNAKTTNE

-1083 PAAKQ
+1083 PQAKQ

-1101 NANNGSTTEEKEAA
+1101 DANNGATTEEK
-1115 KQQVQTEKTTADT
+1115 T
-1128 AIDGAHSNAEVEAAK
+1128 
-1143 NAEIAKIEAIQPA
+1143 
-1156 TTTKDDAKQ
+1156 
-1165 AIATKANERKTA
+1165 
-1177 IAQTQDIT
+1177 
-1185 AEEIAA
+1185 
-1191 ANADVDN
+1191 
-1198 AVTQANSNIEAAN
+1198 
-1211 SQNDVD
+1211 
-1217 QAKTTGETSID
+1217 
-1228 QVTPTVNKKVTAR
+1228 
-1241 NEITAILNNKL
+1241 
-1252 QEIQATPDATDEEKQ
+1252 
-1267 AADAEANTENGKAN
+1267 
-1281 QAISAAITNA
+1281 
-1291 QVDEAKANAEA
+1291 
-1302 AINAVTPKVVKKQAA
+1302 AA

-1325 ATQTNVINNDQNA
+1325 AAQTAVINNDQNA
-1338 TTEEKEAA
+1338 TNEEKEAA

-1357 KNNITAATDDNGVDQ
+1357 KNNITAATDNNGVDT

-1381 QSTQPATAVKLN
+1381 QSTQPATAVKSN
-1393 AKNDVDQA
+1393 AKNEVDQA

-1419 KNAAKDLVLKAKEKA
+1419 KNAAKDLVSKAKEKA
-1434 YLDILNAQT
+1434 YQDILNAQT

-1454 VTDIQGITADT
+1454 VADIQGITADT

-1471 KDELATKANEQKAL
+1471 KDELATKAKEQKAL

-1515 ENAQSID
+1515 ENAKSID
-1522 DVNTAKENAI
+1522 DVNTAKDNAI

-1540 STDVKTNARAELLT
+1540 STDVKTNARAELLN

-1559 ITEILSDNTTTN
+1559 ITEILNDNTTTN

-1581 RATYEEGLNNINT
+1581 RAAYEEGLNNINAAT
-1594 ANTTGDVT
+1594 TTGDVT

-1624 GKTALDQAAADR
+1624 GKTELDQAAADK

-1668 VDQSS
+1668 IDQSS

-1782 LYAYADQKKNNISA
+1782 LYAYADQKKNNILA

-1819 LESINNGVDNG
+1819 LESINNGVDNS
-1830 DVDDALTQGKAA
+1830 DVDDALTQGKAT
-1842 IDAIQVDATVKP
+1842 IDAVQVDATVKP
-1854 KANQAIEVK
+1854 KANQAIDAK
-1863 AEDTKESIDQSDQLT
+1863 AQETKESIDQSDQLT
-1878 AEEKTEALAMIKQ
+1878 AEEKTAALATIKQ

-1997 KAQRINPEVK
+1997 KAQRINPVVK

-2013 IREVVNKQIEIIKNA
+2013 IREVVNKQIEIIEN
-2028 DADASAKEIARTD
+2028 ADASAKEIARTD

-2055 TQTNAEVAELQ
+2055 TQTNTEVDELQ

-2078 QNDPDANDTN
+2078 QKDPNANDTN
-2088 NGIDNNDATANS
+2088 SGSDNNDATANS

-2114 SETTDNGKADA
+2114 TESTDNANADT
-2125 SPTTPNNSDAAT
+2125 SSTTTNNHNDAAT
-2137 GETTATSATDDAN
+2137 GGTTATSTDNSATGN
-2150 DKPQANNNS
+2150 GTSDKS
-2159 SVDASTN
+2159 
-2166 SPTMDND
+2166 
-2173 VTSKPEVESTNNGTT
+2173 EVESTNNGTT
-2188 DKPVTETDNATPA
+2188 DKSATETDNATPA
-2201 ESTTNN
+2201 ESARNN
-2207 NSTTTATNE
+2207 NSTTATNE

-2224 TAPTTASTEAA
+2224 TVPTTNASTGAA

-2274 NKAKAEKDGR
+2274 NKAKDEKDGR

-2307 NVPSNTSKDKE
+2307 KVPSNTEKDKK

-2338 NEADKSPSKAD
+2338 NEADKSEGNVD
-2349 TEVSNKPSTS
+2349 TDVSNKPSTS
-2359 ASSEAKDKMTSTNVS
+2359 KPSEAKDKATSTEDS
-2374 QKDDTATADT
+2374 QKADMATSDKKDNQAAIGATAD
-2384 NDTQTSVGPVANNKA
+2384 V
-2399 KDMQTND
+2399 
-2406 TQKSVGSVA
+2406 

-2439 NQDMLNVTKPEENK
+2439 NQDMLKVTNTDKHQAK
-2453 VKTKSAQQGKVNKPK
+2453 ATSAQQGKENKAK

-2487 AELAL
+2487 VELAL

>member
-26 VTFISI
+26 VTFIST

-42 NQPAQNQPAQPADAN
+42 NQPAQNQPAQPADVN
-57 AQPNANAGAQANPA
+57 TQPNANAGAQANPT

-87 ANQGGQANPAGGTAQ
+87 ANQGGQANPAGG
-102 PAGGAAQ
+102 AAQ
-109 PAAGTAQPAGQGNQA
+109 PNTQPAGQGNQA

-146 GNNQATPANQTQ
+146 GNNQATPNNNATPANQTQ

-183 SNTGEGSINTT
+183 SNTREGSINTT

-294 TMQTNSKQGAT
+294 TMQTNSKQGST

-387 DLAPKATNNKEYTIN
+387 DLAPKATNNKEFTIN
-402 TEIGNNGNFGASL
+402 TEVGNNGNFGASL
-415 KSDQFKYEVTLPQG
+415 KADQFKYEVTLPQG

-460 NANKVTFTSQGVTTA
+460 TANT
-475 RGTHTKEV
+475 
-483 LFPDKSLKLSYKV
+483 
-496 NVANIDTPKNIDF
+496 N
-509 NEKLTYR
+509 
-516 TASDVVINNAQP
+516 SDV
-528 EVTLTADPFSVA
+528 T
-540 VEMNK
+540 
-545 DALQQQVNSQVDNS
+545 
-559 HYTTASIAEY
+559 
-569 NKLKQQADTILN
+569 
-581 EDANHVETANRA
+581 
-593 SQTDIDGLV
+593 
-602 TKLQAALI
+602 
-610 DNQAAIAELD
+610 
-620 AKAQEKVTAAQQSKK
+620 
-635 VTQDEVAA
+635 
-643 LVTKINNDKNNAIAE
+643 
-658 INKQTTSQGV
+658 
-668 TTEKDNGI
+668 
-676 AVLEQDV
+676 
-683 ITPTVKPQAK
+683 
-693 QDIIQAVTT
+693 
-702 RKQQIKKSNASLQ
+702 
-715 DEKDVANDKIGKIET
+715 
-730 KAIKDIGAATTN
+730 
-742 AQVEAIKTKAIND
+742 
-755 INQTTPATTAK
+755 
-766 AAALEEFDE
+766 
-775 VVQAQIDQAPLNP
+775 
-788 DTTNEE
+788 
-794 VAEAIERINAAKV
+794 
-807 SGVKAIETT
+807 
-816 MTAQDLERVKNEEIS
+816 
-831 KIENITDSTQT
+831 
-842 KMDAYN
+842 
-848 EVKQAATAR
+848 
-857 KAQNATVSNAT
+857 
-868 NEEVAEA
+868 
-875 DAAVEAAQKQGLHD
+875 
-889 IQVVKSKQEVADTK
+889 
-903 SKVLDKI
+903 
-910 NAIQTQAK
+910 
-918 VKPAADTEVEN
+918 
-929 AYNTRKQEIQNSNAS
+929 
-944 TTEEKQAA
+944 
-952 YTELDTKKQEARTNL
+952 
-967 DTANSNSEVATAKDN
+967 TAKDN

-991 AATTKKSDAKAEIA
+991 AVTTKKSDAKAEIA

-1037 VTANADIDN
+1037 VTANTDIDN
-1046 AAANADIDN
+1046 AAANT
-1055 AAANADVDNAKTTNE
+1055 DVDNAKTTNE

-1083 PAAKQ
+1083 PTAKQ

-1101 NANNGSTTEEKEAA
+1101 DANNGATTEEKATA

-1165 AIATKANERKTA
+1165 AITTKANERKTA

-1228 QVTPTVNKKVTAR
+1228 QVTPTVNKKATAR
-1241 NEITAILNNKL
+1241 NEITTILNNKL
-1252 QEIQATPDATDEEKQ
+1252 QEIQATPDVTDEEKQ
-1267 AADAEANTENGKAN
+1267 TADAEANTENGKAN
-1281 QAISAAITNA
+1281 QAISAATTNA

-1302 AINAVTPKVVKKQAA
+1302 AINAVTSKVVKKQAA

-1325 ATQTNVINNDQNA
+1325 VAQTSVINNDQNA

-1357 KNNITAATDDNGVDQ
+1357 KNNITAATDDNGVDT

-1381 QSTQPATAVKLN
+1381 QSTQPATAVKSN
-1393 AKNDVDQA
+1393 AKNEVDQA

-1419 KNAAKDLVLKAKEKA
+1419 KNAAKDLVLKVKEKA
-1434 YLDILNAQT
+1434 YQDILNAQT

-1454 VTDIQGITADT
+1454 VADVQGITADT

-1471 KDELATKANEQKAL
+1471 RDELATKANEQKAL

-1491 ATTEEKEQANQQ
+1491 ATTEEKEQENQQ

-1522 DVNTAKENAI
+1522 DVNTAKDNAI

-1658 DAALNQAKTN
+1658 DAVLNQAKTN

-1708 AYNAKVNEADNSN
+1708 AYNAKVNEEDNSN

-1777 SATTD
+1777 TATTD

-1819 LESINNGVDNG
+1819 LESINNGVDNS

-1842 IDAIQVDATVKP
+1842 IDTIQVDATVKP
-1854 KANQAIEVK
+1854 KANQAIEAK
-1863 AEDTKESIDQSDQLT
+1863 AEDTKESIDHSDQLT

-1891 ITDQAKQ
+1891 ITDQAKK

-1937 ETALDQIEAG
+1937 EAALDQIEAG

-1983 AEIATVKNSALEQL
+1983 AEIATIKNSALEQL
-1997 KAQRINPEVK
+1997 KAQRINPVVK
-2007 KNALEA
+2007 KNTLEA

-2055 TQTNAEVAELQ
+2055 TQTNTEVAELQ

-2078 QNDPDANDTN
+2078 QNDPNANDTN
-2088 NGIDNNDATANS
+2088 NGTDNNDATANS

-2114 SETTDNGKADA
+2114 TESTDNANADT
-2125 SPTTPNNSDAAT
+2125 SSTTTNNQNDTTT
-2137 GETTATSATDDAN
+2137 GETTATSANSSATNDAN
-2150 DKPQANNNS
+2150 NKPTANNNS
-2159 SVDASTN
+2159 SVDASTDN
-2166 SPTMDND
+2166 SATGNGTTD
-2173 VTSKPEVESTNNGTT
+2173 KPEVESTNNGTT
-2188 DKPVTETDNATPA
+2188 DKPATETDNATPA

-2216 NAPTGSTA
+2216 NVPTGSTA
-2224 TAPTTASTEAA
+2224 TAPTTASTEAT

-2307 NVPSNTSKDKE
+2307 KVSSNTSKDKE

-2323 QTDAGQLKSETNVAS
+2323 QTDAEQHNSDTNVTS
-2338 NEADKSPSKAD
+2338 NEVVKSPSKAD
-2349 TEVSNKPSTS
+2349 TDVSNKPSTS

-2374 QKDDTATADT
+2374 QTDDTATADT
-2384 NDTQTSVGPVANNKA
+2384 NDTQKSVGSAANNKA

-2406 TQKSVGSVA
+2406 MKV
-2415 NNKATQNDGAN
+2415 
-2426 ASPATVSNGSNSA
+2426 PLATVSKGSNSA
-2439 NQDMLNVTKPEENK
+2439 NQDMLNVTKTKENK
-2453 VKTKSAQQGKVNKPK
+2453 ANAKSVQQGKVNKPK

-2503 TKKDQQTEE
+2503 TKKDHQTEE

>member
-1 MNLFRQQKFSIRKFN
+1 
-16 VGIFSALIAT
+16 
-26 VTFISI
+26 
-32 NPTTASAAEQ
+32 
-42 NQPAQNQPAQPADAN
+42 
-57 AQPNANAGAQANPA
+57 
-71 AQPAAP
+71 
-77 ANQGQPAAQP
+77 
-87 ANQGGQANPAGGTAQ
+87 
-102 PAGGAAQ
+102 
-109 PAAGTAQPAGQGNQA
+109 
-124 DPNNAAQAQ
+124 
-133 PGNQAAPANQAGQ
+133 
-146 GNNQATPANQTQ
+146 
-158 PANAPAAAQPAAPV
+158 
-172 AANAQTQDPNA
+172 
-183 SNTGEGSINTT
+183 
-194 LTFDD
+194 
-199 PAISTDENRQDPT
+199 
-212 VTVTDKVNGYSLIN
+212 
-226 NGKIGFVNSELRRS
+226 
-240 DMFDKNNPQNYQAR
+240 
-254 GNVAALGRVNA
+254 
-265 NDSTDH
+265 
-271 GNFNGISKTVNVKP
+271 
-285 DSELIINFT
+285 
-294 TMQTNSKQGAT
+294 
-305 NLVIKDAKKNT
+305 
-316 ELATVNVAKTGT
+316 
-328 AHLFKVPTD
+328 
-337 ADRLD
+337 
-342 LQFIPDN
+342 
-349 TAVADASRITTNKD
+349 
-363 GYKYYSFIDNVGLFS
+363 
-378 GSHLYVKNR
+378 
-387 DLAPKATNNKEYTIN
+387 
-402 TEIGNNGNFGASL
+402 
-415 KSDQFKYEVTLPQG
+415 
-429 VTYVNDSLTTTFPN
+429 
-443 GNEDSTVLK
+443 
-452 NMTVNYDQ
+452 
-460 NANKVTFTSQGVTTA
+460 
-475 RGTHTKEV
+475 
-483 LFPDKSLKLSYKV
+483 
-496 NVANIDTPKNIDF
+496 
-509 NEKLTYR
+509 
-516 TASDVVINNAQP
+516 
-528 EVTLTADPFSVA
+528 
-540 VEMNK
+540 MNK

-581 EDANHVETANRA
+581 EDANHVKTANRA
-593 SQTDIDGLV
+593 SQADIDGLV

-620 AKAQEKVTAAQQSKK
+620 TKAQEKVTAAQQSKK

-658 INKQTTSQGV
+658 INKQTTAQGV

-730 KAIKDIGAATTN
+730 KAIKDIDAATTN

-794 VAEAIERINAAKV
+794 VAEA
-807 SGVKAIETT
+807 
-816 MTAQDLERVKNEEIS
+816 
-831 KIENITDSTQT
+831 
-842 KMDAYN
+842 
-848 EVKQAATAR
+848 
-857 KAQNATVSNAT
+857 
-868 NEEVAEA
+868 
-875 DAAVEAAQKQGLHD
+875 DAAVDAAQKQGLHD

-967 DTANSNSEVATAKDN
+967 DAANTNSDVTTAKDN
-982 GIAAINQVQ
+982 SIAAINQVQ

-1046 AAANADIDN
+1046 AAANN
-1055 AAANADVDNAKTTNE
+1055 DVDNAKTTNE

-1101 NANNGSTTEEKEAA
+1101 DGNNGSTTEEKAAA
-1115 KQQVQTEKTTADT
+1115 KQQVQTEKTTADA
-1128 AIDGAHSNAEVEAAK
+1128 AIDAAHTNAEVEAAK
-1143 NAEIAKIEAIQPA
+1143 KAAIAKIEAIQPA
-1156 TTTKDDAKQ
+1156 TTTKDNAKE

-1217 QAKTTGETSID
+1217 QAKTTGENSID
-1228 QVTPTVNKKVTAR
+1228 QVTPTVNKKATAR

-1281 QAISAAITNA
+1281 QAISAATTNA

-1381 QSTQPATAVKLN
+1381 QSTQPATAVKSN

-1434 YLDILNAQT
+1434 YQDILNAQT

-1454 VTDIQGITADT
+1454 VADIQGITADT

-1522 DVNTAKENAI
+1522 DVNTAKDNAI

-1559 ITEILSDNTTTN
+1559 ITEILNNNETTN
-1571 EEKGKDIEPV
+1571 EEKGNDIGPV
-1581 RATYEEGLNNINT
+1581 RAAYEEGLNNINAAT
-1594 ANTTGDVT
+1594 TTGDVT

-1624 GKTALDQAAADR
+1624 GKKELDQAAADK

-1658 DAALNQAKTN
+1658 DTELNQAKTN

-1698 KKDALAKIAD
+1698 KKDALAKIED

-1863 AEDTKESIDQSDQLT
+1863 AEDTKESIDQSD
-1878 AEEKTEALAMIKQ
+1878 
-1891 ITDQAKQ
+1891 
-1898 GITDATTTAEV
+1898 
-1909 EKAKAQGLEAFDN
+1909 
-1922 IQIDSTEK
+1922 
-1930 QKAIEEL
+1930 
-1937 ETALDQIEAG
+1937 
-1947 VNVDADATTEEKE
+1947 
-1960 AFTNALEDILS
+1960 
-1971 KATEDIS
+1971 
-1978 DQTTN
+1978 
-1983 AEIATVKNSALEQL
+1983 
-1997 KAQRINPEVK
+1997 
-2007 KNALEA
+2007 
-2013 IREVVNKQIEIIKNA
+2013 
-2028 DADASAKEIARTD
+2028 
-2041 LGRYF
+2041 
-2046 DRFADKLDK
+2046 
-2055 TQTNAEVAELQ
+2055 
-2066 NVTIPAIEAIVP
+2066 
-2078 QNDPDANDTN
+2078 
-2088 NGIDNNDATANS
+2088 
-2100 NANATPEN
+2100 
-2108 TGQPNV
+2108 
-2114 SETTDNGKADA
+2114 
-2125 SPTTPNNSDAAT
+2125 
-2137 GETTATSATDDAN
+2137 
-2150 DKPQANNNS
+2150 
-2159 SVDASTN
+2159 
-2166 SPTMDND
+2166 
-2173 VTSKPEVESTNNGTT
+2173 
-2188 DKPVTETDNATPA
+2188 
-2201 ESTTNN
+2201 
-2207 NSTTTATNE
+2207 
-2216 NAPTGSTA
+2216 
-2224 TAPTTASTEAA
+2224 
-2235 SSADSK
+2235 
-2241 DNASVNDSKQNAEV
+2241 
-2255 NNSAESQS
+2255 
-2263 TNGKVAQPKSE
+2263 
-2274 NKAKAEKDGR
+2274 
-2284 DSTNQ
+2284 
-2289 SMVEST
+2289 
-2295 TETLPSADITEP
+2295 
-2307 NVPSNTSKDKE
+2307 
-2318 ESTTN
+2318 
-2323 QTDAGQLKSETNVAS
+2323 
-2338 NEADKSPSKAD
+2338 
-2349 TEVSNKPSTS
+2349 
-2359 ASSEAKDKMTSTNVS
+2359 
-2374 QKDDTATADT
+2374 
-2384 NDTQTSVGPVANNKA
+2384 
-2399 KDMQTND
+2399 
-2406 TQKSVGSVA
+2406 
-2415 NNKATQNDGAN
+2415 
-2426 ASPATVSNGSNSA
+2426 
-2439 NQDMLNVTKPEENK
+2439 
-2453 VKTKSAQQGKVNKPK
+2453 
-2468 QQAKTLP
+2468 
-2475 DTGMSHNDDLPY
+2475 
-2487 AELAL
+2487 
-2492 GAGMAFLIRRF
+2492 
-2503 TKKDQQTEE
+2503 

>member
-1 MNLFRQQKFSIRKFN
+1 
-16 VGIFSALIAT
+16 
-26 VTFISI
+26 
-32 NPTTASAAEQ
+32 
-42 NQPAQNQPAQPADAN
+42 
-57 AQPNANAGAQANPA
+57 
-71 AQPAAP
+71 
-77 ANQGQPAAQP
+77 
-87 ANQGGQANPAGGTAQ
+87 
-102 PAGGAAQ
+102 
-109 PAAGTAQPAGQGNQA
+109 
-124 DPNNAAQAQ
+124 
-133 PGNQAAPANQAGQ
+133 
-146 GNNQATPANQTQ
+146 
-158 PANAPAAAQPAAPV
+158 
-172 AANAQTQDPNA
+172 
-183 SNTGEGSINTT
+183 
-194 LTFDD
+194 
-199 PAISTDENRQDPT
+199 
-212 VTVTDKVNGYSLIN
+212 
-226 NGKIGFVNSELRRS
+226 
-240 DMFDKNNPQNYQAR
+240 
-254 GNVAALGRVNA
+254 
-265 NDSTDH
+265 
-271 GNFNGISKTVNVKP
+271 
-285 DSELIINFT
+285 
-294 TMQTNSKQGAT
+294 
-305 NLVIKDAKKNT
+305 
-316 ELATVNVAKTGT
+316 
-328 AHLFKVPTD
+328 
-337 ADRLD
+337 
-342 LQFIPDN
+342 
-349 TAVADASRITTNKD
+349 
-363 GYKYYSFIDNVGLFS
+363 
-378 GSHLYVKNR
+378 
-387 DLAPKATNNKEYTIN
+387 
-402 TEIGNNGNFGASL
+402 
-415 KSDQFKYEVTLPQG
+415 
-429 VTYVNDSLTTTFPN
+429 
-443 GNEDSTVLK
+443 
-452 NMTVNYDQ
+452 
-460 NANKVTFTSQGVTTA
+460 
-475 RGTHTKEV
+475 
-483 LFPDKSLKLSYKV
+483 
-496 NVANIDTPKNIDF
+496 PKNIDF

-593 SQTDIDGLV
+593 SQADIDGLV

-620 AKAQEKVTAAQQSKK
+620 TKAQEKVTAAQQSKK

-658 INKQTTSQGV
+658 INKQITSQGV

-730 KAIKDIGAATTN
+730 KAIKDIDAATTN

-807 SGVKAIETT
+807 SGVKAIEATT
-816 MTAQDLERVKNEEIS
+816 TAQDLERVKNEEIF

-842 KMDAYN
+842 KMDAYK
-848 EVKQAATAR
+848 EVRQAATAR

-868 NEEVAEA
+868 DEEVAEA
-875 DAAVEAAQKQGLHD
+875 NAAVDAAQTEGLHD
-889 IQVVKSKQEVADTK
+889 IQVVKSQQEVADTK
-903 SKVLDKI
+903 AKVLDKI

-944 TTEEKQAA
+944 TTEEKEAA
-952 YTELDTKKQEARTNL
+952 YTELDAKKQEARTNL
-967 DTANSNSEVATAKDN
+967 DAANTNSDVTTAKDN

-1046 AAANADIDN
+1046 ATANT
-1055 AAANADVDNAKTTNE
+1055 DVDNAKTTNE

-1101 NANNGSTTEEKEAA
+1101 DANNGSTTEEKEAA
-1115 KQQVQTEKTTADT
+1115 KQQVQTEKTAADA
-1128 AIDGAHSNAEVEAAK
+1128 AIDAAHSNVEVEAAK

-1156 TTTKDDAKQ
+1156 TTTKDNAKQ

-1228 QVTPTVNKKVTAR
+1228 QVTPTVNKKATAR

-1281 QAISAAITNA
+1281 QAISAATTNA

-1338 TTEEKEAA
+1338 TNEEKEAA

-1357 KNNITAATDDNGVDQ
+1357 KNNITAATDDNGVDT

-1381 QSTQPATAVKLN
+1381 QSTQPATAVKSN
-1393 AKNDVDQA
+1393 AKNEVDQA

-1434 YLDILNAQT
+1434 YQDILNAQT

-1454 VTDIQGITADT
+1454 VADIQGITADT

-1522 DVNTAKENAI
+1522 DVNTAKDNAI

-1559 ITEILSDNTTTN
+1559 ITEILNNNETTN
-1571 EEKGKDIEPV
+1571 EEKGNDIGPV
-1581 RATYEEGLNNINT
+1581 RAAYEEGLNNINAAT
-1594 ANTTGDVT
+1594 TTGDVT

-1624 GKTALDQAAADR
+1624 GKKELDQAAADK

-1658 DAALNQAKTN
+1658 DTELNQAKTN

-1698 KKDALAKIAD
+1698 KKDALAKIED

-1819 LESINNGVDNG
+1819 LENINNGVDNG

-1842 IDAIQVDATVKP
+1842 IDTIQVDATVKP
-1854 KANQAIEVK
+1854 KANQAIEAK
-1863 AEDTKESIDQSDQLT
+1863 AEDTKESIDHSDQLT

-1997 KAQRINPEVK
+1997 KAQRINPVVK

-2013 IREVVNKQIEIIKNA
+2013 IREVVNKQIEIIKN
-2028 DADASAKEIARTD
+2028 ADASAKEIARTD

-2055 TQTNAEVAELQ
+2055 TQTNTEVAELQ

-2088 NGIDNNDATANS
+2088 NGTDNNDATANS

-2137 GETTATSATDDAN
+2137 GETTVTSATDDAK

-2159 SVDASTN
+2159 SADASTN

-2384 NDTQTSVGPVANNKA
+2384 NDTQKSVGPVANNKA

-2406 TQKSVGSVA
+2406 TQKSVGSAA

-2426 ASPATVSNGSNSA
+2426 ASPATVSNGSHSMH
-2439 NQDMLNVTKPEENK
+2439 QDMLNVTKPEENK
-2453 VKTKSAQQGKVNKPK
+2453 ANAKSDQQGKVNKPK

>member
-1 MNLFRQQKFSIRKFN
+1 
-16 VGIFSALIAT
+16 
-26 VTFISI
+26 
-32 NPTTASAAEQ
+32 
-42 NQPAQNQPAQPADAN
+42 
-57 AQPNANAGAQANPA
+57 
-71 AQPAAP
+71 
-77 ANQGQPAAQP
+77 
-87 ANQGGQANPAGGTAQ
+87 
-102 PAGGAAQ
+102 
-109 PAAGTAQPAGQGNQA
+109 
-124 DPNNAAQAQ
+124 
-133 PGNQAAPANQAGQ
+133 
-146 GNNQATPANQTQ
+146 
-158 PANAPAAAQPAAPV
+158 
-172 AANAQTQDPNA
+172 
-183 SNTGEGSINTT
+183 
-194 LTFDD
+194 
-199 PAISTDENRQDPT
+199 
-212 VTVTDKVNGYSLIN
+212 
-226 NGKIGFVNSELRRS
+226 
-240 DMFDKNNPQNYQAR
+240 MFDKNNPQNYQAR

-342 LQFIPDN
+342 LEFIPDN

-415 KSDQFKYEVTLPQG
+415 KADQFKYEVTLPQG

-545 DALQQQVNSQVDNS
+545 DALQQQVNSQVDDS

-593 SQTDIDGLV
+593 SQADIDGLV

-610 DNQAAIAELD
+610 DNQAAISELD

-658 INKQTTSQGV
+658 INKQTTAQGV

-730 KAIKDIGAATTN
+730 KAIKDIDAATTN

-755 INQTTPATTAK
+755 INQTAPATTAK

-807 SGVKAIETT
+807 SGVKAIEATT
-816 MTAQDLERVKNEEIS
+816 TAQDLDRVKNEEIF

-868 NEEVAEA
+868 DEEVAEA
-875 DAAVEAAQKQGLHD
+875 DAAVDAAQTEGLHD

-903 SKVLDKI
+903 AKVLDKI
-910 NAIQTQAK
+910 NAIQTQAR
-918 VKPAADTEVEN
+918 VKPAADREVDN
-929 AYNTRKQEIQNSNAS
+929 AYNTRKQEIQNSNTS
-944 TTEEKQAA
+944 TTEEKEAA
-952 YTELDTKKQEARTNL
+952 YTQLDAKKQEARTNL
-967 DTANSNSEVATAKDN
+967 DAANTNSAVTTAKDN

-1037 VTANADIDN
+1037 VNANADIDN
-1046 AAANADIDN
+1046 AAANN
-1055 AAANADVDNAKTTNE
+1055 DVDNAKTTNE

-1083 PAAKQ
+1083 PQAKQ

-1101 NANNGSTTEEKEAA
+1101 DANNGATTEEKTAA

-1165 AIATKANERKTA
+1165 AIATKANERKA
-1177 IAQTQDIT
+1177 AAQTQEIT

-1191 ANADVDN
+1191 ANANVDN
-1198 AVTQANSNIEAAN
+1198 AVTEANNHIETAN
-1211 SQNDVD
+1211 SQNEVD
-1217 QAKTTGETSID
+1217 QAKTTGEASID
-1228 QVTPTVNKKVTAR
+1228 QVTPTVNKKATAR
-1241 NEITAILNNKL
+1241 NEITTILNNKL
-1252 QEIQATPDATDEEKQ
+1252 QAIQATPDATDEEKQ
-1267 AADAEANTENGKAN
+1267 AAETEANTENAKAN
-1281 QAISAAITNA
+1281 QAITAATTNA
-1291 QVDEAKANAEA
+1291 EVDEAKTNAEA
-1302 AINAVTPKVVKKQAA
+1302 AINAVTPKVMKKQAA

-1325 ATQTNVINNDQNA
+1325 AAQTAVINNDQNA
-1338 TTEEKEAA
+1338 TNEEKEAA

-1357 KNNITAATDDNGVDQ
+1357 KNNITAATDNNGVDT

-1381 QSTQPATAVKLN
+1381 QSTQPATAVKSN
-1393 AKNDVDQA
+1393 AKNEVDQA

-1419 KNAAKDLVLKAKEKA
+1419 KNAAKDLVSKAKEKA
-1434 YLDILNAQT
+1434 YQDILNAQT

-1454 VTDIQGITADT
+1454 VADIQGITADT

-1471 KDELATKANEQKAL
+1471 KDELATKAKEQKAL

-1515 ENAQSID
+1515 ENAKSID
-1522 DVNTAKENAI
+1522 DVNTAKDNAI

-1540 STDVKTNARAELLT
+1540 STDVKTNARAELLN

-1559 ITEILSDNTTTN
+1559 ITEILNDNTTTN

-1581 RATYEEGLNNINT
+1581 RAAYEEGLNNINAAT
-1594 ANTTGDVT
+1594 TTGDVT

-1624 GKTALDQAAADR
+1624 GKTELDQAAADK

-1668 VDQSS
+1668 IDQSS

-1782 LYAYADQKKNNISA
+1782 LYAYADQKKNNILA

-1819 LESINNGVDNG
+1819 LESINNGVDNS
-1830 DVDDALTQGKAA
+1830 DVDDALTQGKAT
-1842 IDAIQVDATVKP
+1842 IDAVQVDATVKP
-1854 KANQAIEVK
+1854 KANQAIDAK
-1863 AEDTKESIDQSDQLT
+1863 AQETKESIDQSDQLT
-1878 AEEKTEALAMIKQ
+1878 AEEKTAALATIKQ

-1997 KAQRINPEVK
+1997 KAQRINPVVK

-2013 IREVVNKQIEIIKNA
+2013 IREVVNKQIEIIENA

-2055 TQTNAEVAELQ
+2055 TQTNTEVDELQ

-2078 QNDPDANDTN
+2078 QKDPNANDTN
-2088 NGIDNNDATANS
+2088 SGSDNNDATANS

-2114 SETTDNGKADA
+2114 TESTDNANADT
-2125 SPTTPNNSDAAT
+2125 SSTTTNNHNDAAT
-2137 GETTATSATDDAN
+2137 GGTTATSTDNSATGN
-2150 DKPQANNNS
+2150 GTSDKS
-2159 SVDASTN
+2159 
-2166 SPTMDND
+2166 
-2173 VTSKPEVESTNNGTT
+2173 EVESTNNGTT
-2188 DKPVTETDNATPA
+2188 DKSATETDNATPA
-2201 ESTTNN
+2201 ESARNN
-2207 NSTTTATNE
+2207 NSTTATNE

-2224 TAPTTASTEAA
+2224 TVPTTNASTGAA

-2255 NNSAESQS
+2255 NNSGESQS

-2274 NKAKAEKDGR
+2274 NKAKDEKDGR

-2307 NVPSNTSKDKE
+2307 KVPSNTEKDKK

-2338 NEADKSPSKAD
+2338 NEADKSEGNVD
-2349 TEVSNKPSTS
+2349 TDVSNKPSTS
-2359 ASSEAKDKMTSTNVS
+2359 KPSEAKDKATSTEDS
-2374 QKDDTATADT
+2374 QKADMATSDKKDNQAAIGATAD
-2384 NDTQTSVGPVANNKA
+2384 V
-2399 KDMQTND
+2399 
-2406 TQKSVGSVA
+2406 

-2439 NQDMLNVTKPEENK
+2439 NQDMLKVTNTDKHQAK
-2453 VKTKSAQQGKVNKPK
+2453 ATSAQQGKENKAK

-2487 AELAL
+2487 VELAL

>member
-26 VTFISI
+26 VTFIST

-57 AQPNANAGAQANPA
+57 TQPNANAGAQANPA
-71 AQPAAP
+71 AQPA
-77 ANQGQPAAQP
+77 
-87 ANQGGQANPAGGTAQ
+87 NQGGQANPAGGA
-102 PAGGAAQ
+102 
-109 PAAGTAQPAGQGNQA
+109 AQPAGQGNQA

-146 GNNQATPANQTQ
+146 GNNQATPNNNATPANQTQ

-240 DMFDKNNPQNYQAR
+240 DMFDKNNPQNYQAK

-271 GNFNGISKTVNVKP
+271 GNFNGITKTVNVKP

-415 KSDQFKYEVTLPQG
+415 KADQFKYEVTLPQG

-460 NANKVTFTSQGVTTA
+460 TANKVTFTSQGVTTA

-593 SQTDIDGLV
+593 SQADIDGLV

-620 AKAQEKVTAAQQSKK
+620 TKAQEKVTAAQQSKK

-730 KAIKDIGAATTN
+730 KAIKDIDAATTN

-807 SGVKAIETT
+807 SGVKAIEATT
-816 MTAQDLERVKNEEIS
+816 TAQDLERVKNEEIF

-842 KMDAYN
+842 KMDAYK
-848 EVKQAATAR
+848 EVRQAATAR

-868 NEEVAEA
+868 DEEVAEA
-875 DAAVEAAQKQGLHD
+875 NAAVDAAQTEGLHD
-889 IQVVKSKQEVADTK
+889 IQVVKSQQEVADTK
-903 SKVLDKI
+903 AKVLDKI

-944 TTEEKQAA
+944 TTEEKEAA
-952 YTELDTKKQEARTNL
+952 YTELDAKKQEARTNL
-967 DTANSNSEVATAKDN
+967 DAANTNSDVTTAKDN

-1046 AAANADIDN
+1046 ATANT
-1055 AAANADVDNAKTTNE
+1055 DVDNAKTTNE

-1101 NANNGSTTEEKEAA
+1101 DANNGS
-1115 KQQVQTEKTTADT
+1115 
-1128 AIDGAHSNAEVEAAK
+1128 
-1143 NAEIAKIEAIQPA
+1143 
-1156 TTTKDDAKQ
+1156 
-1165 AIATKANERKTA
+1165 
-1177 IAQTQDIT
+1177 
-1185 AEEIAA
+1185 
-1191 ANADVDN
+1191 
-1198 AVTQANSNIEAAN
+1198 
-1211 SQNDVD
+1211 
-1217 QAKTTGETSID
+1217 
-1228 QVTPTVNKKVTAR
+1228 
-1241 NEITAILNNKL
+1241 
-1252 QEIQATPDATDEEKQ
+1252 
-1267 AADAEANTENGKAN
+1267 
-1281 QAISAAITNA
+1281 
-1291 QVDEAKANAEA
+1291 
-1302 AINAVTPKVVKKQAA
+1302 
-1317 KDEIDQLQ
+1317 
-1325 ATQTNVINNDQNA
+1325 

-1357 KNNITAATDDNGVDQ
+1357 KNNITAATDDNGVDT

-1381 QSTQPATAVKLN
+1381 QSTQPATAVKSN
-1393 AKNDVDQA
+1393 AKNEVDQA

-1434 YLDILNAQT
+1434 YQDILNAQT

-1454 VTDIQGITADT
+1454 VADIQGITADT

-1522 DVNTAKENAI
+1522 DVNTAKDNAI

-1559 ITEILSDNTTTN
+1559 ITEILNNNETTN
-1571 EEKGKDIEPV
+1571 EEKGNDIGPV
-1581 RATYEEGLNNINT
+1581 RAAYEEGLNNINAAT
-1594 ANTTGDVT
+1594 TTGDVT

-1624 GKTALDQAAADR
+1624 GKKELDQAAADK

-1658 DAALNQAKTN
+1658 DTELNQAKTN

-1698 KKDALAKIAD
+1698 KKDALAKIED

-1819 LESINNGVDNG
+1819 LENINNGVDNG

-1842 IDAIQVDATVKP
+1842 IDTIQVDATVKP
-1854 KANQAIEVK
+1854 KANQAIEAK
-1863 AEDTKESIDQSDQLT
+1863 AEDTKESIDHSDQLT

-1997 KAQRINPEVK
+1997 KAQRINPVVK

-2055 TQTNAEVAELQ
+2055 TQTNTEVAELQ

-2088 NGIDNNDATANS
+2088 NGTDNNDATANS

-2137 GETTATSATDDAN
+2137 GETTVTSATDDAK

-2159 SVDASTN
+2159 SADASTN

-2384 NDTQTSVGPVANNKA
+2384 NDTQKSVGPVANNKA

-2406 TQKSVGSVA
+2406 TQKSVGSAA

-2426 ASPATVSNGSNSA
+2426 ASPATVSNGSHSMH
-2439 NQDMLNVTKPEENK
+2439 QDMLNVTKPEENK
-2453 VKTKSAQQGKVNKPK
+2453 ANAKSDQQGKVNKPK

>member
-26 VTFISI
+26 VTFIST

-57 AQPNANAGAQANPA
+57 TQPNANAGAQANPT

-87 ANQGGQANPAGGTAQ
+87 
-102 PAGGAAQ
+102 
-109 PAAGTAQPAGQGNQA
+109 
-124 DPNNAAQAQ
+124 
-133 PGNQAAPANQAGQ
+133 
-146 GNNQATPANQTQ
+146 
-158 PANAPAAAQPAAPV
+158 

-387 DLAPKATNNKEYTIN
+387 DLAPKATNNKEFTIN

-415 KSDQFKYEVTLPQG
+415 KADQFKYEVTLPQG

-569 NKLKQQADTILN
+569 NKLKQQADNILN

-593 SQTDIDGLV
+593 SQAAIDGLV

-730 KAIKDIGAATTN
+730 KAIKDIDAATTN

-755 INQTTPATTAK
+755 INQTAPATTAK

-807 SGVKAIETT
+807 SGVKAIEATT
-816 MTAQDLERVKNEEIS
+816 TAQDLERVKNEEIS

-848 EVKQAATAR
+848 DVKQAATAR

-967 DTANSNSEVATAKDN
+967 DAANTNSDVTTAKDN
-982 GIAAINQVQ
+982 SIAAINQVQ

-1037 VTANADIDN
+1037 VTANTDIDN
-1046 AAANADIDN
+1046 AAANT
-1055 AAANADVDNAKTTNE
+1055 DVDNAKTTNE

-1083 PAAKQ
+1083 PTAKQ

-1101 NANNGSTTEEKEAA
+1101 DAYNGATTEEKAAA
-1115 KQQVQTEKTTADT
+1115 KQQVQTEKTTADA

-1165 AIATKANERKTA
+1165 AITTKANERKAA

-1228 QVTPTVNKKVTAR
+1228 QVTPTVNKKATAR
-1241 NEITAILNNKL
+1241 NEITTILNNKL
-1252 QEIQATPDATDEEKQ
+1252 QAIQATPDATDEEKQ

-1281 QAISAAITNA
+1281 QAISAATTNA
-1291 QVDEAKANAEA
+1291 QVDEAKANAEV

-1325 ATQTNVINNDQNA
+1325 VAQTSVINNDQNA
-1338 TTEEKEAA
+1338 TNEEKEAA

-1381 QSTQPATAVKLN
+1381 QSTQPATAVKSN
-1393 AKNDVDQA
+1393 AKNEVDQA

-1434 YLDILNAQT
+1434 YQDILNAQT

-1454 VTDIQGITADT
+1454 VADVQGITADT

-1522 DVNTAKENAI
+1522 DVNTAKDNAI

-1658 DAALNQAKTN
+1658 DATLNQAKTN

-1698 KKDALAKIAD
+1698 KKDALAKIEA
-1708 AYNAKVNEADNSN
+1708 AYNSKVNEADNSN

-1777 SATTD
+1777 TATTD

-1854 KANQAIEVK
+1854 KANQAIEAK
-1863 AEDTKESIDQSDQLT
+1863 AEDTKESIDHSDQLT

-1891 ITDQAKQ
+1891 ITDQAKK
-1898 GITDATTTAEV
+1898 GINDATTTAEV

-2028 DADASAKEIARTD
+2028 DASAKEIARTD

-2046 DRFADKLDK
+2046 DRFADNLDK

-2088 NGIDNNDATANS
+2088 NGTDNNDATANS

-2137 GETTATSATDDAN
+2137 GETTATSTNNPSTDDAN
-2150 DKPQANNNS
+2150 NKPTANNNS
-2159 SVDASTN
+2159 SVDASTDN
-2166 SPTMDND
+2166 SATGNGTID
-2173 VTSKPEVESTNNGTT
+2173 KPEVESTNNGTT
-2188 DKPVTETDNATPA
+2188 DKPATETDNVTPA

-2207 NSTTTATNE
+2207 NSTTATNE

-2241 DNASVNDSKQNAEV
+2241 DNAFVNDSKQNAEV

-2263 TNGKVAQPKSE
+2263 TNGMVVQPKSE

-2307 NVPSNTSKDKE
+2307 KVPSNTSKDKE

-2323 QTDAGQLKSETNVAS
+2323 QTDAGHLKSETNVAS
-2338 NEADKSPSKAD
+2338 NEVDKSEGNVD
-2349 TEVSNKPSTS
+2349 TDVSNKPSTS
-2359 ASSEAKDKMTSTNVS
+2359 KPSEAKDKATSTEDS
-2374 QKDDTATADT
+2374 QKADMATADT
-2384 NDTQTSVGPVANNKA
+2384 
-2399 KDMQTND
+2399 KDNQAAIGATAD
-2406 TQKSVGSVA
+2406 V

-2426 ASPATVSNGSNSA
+2426 ASPATVSNGSNST
-2439 NQDMLNVTKPEENK
+2439 NQDMLNVTKTEENK
-2453 VKTKSAQQGKVNKPK
+2453 ANVKSAQQGKVNKPK

>member
-26 VTFISI
+26 VTFIST

-57 AQPNANAGAQANPA
+57 TQPNANAGAQANPT

-87 ANQGGQANPAGGTAQ
+87 ANQGGQANPAGG
-102 PAGGAAQ
+102 AAQ
-109 PAAGTAQPAGQGNQA
+109 PNTQPAGQGNQA

-146 GNNQATPANQTQ
+146 GNNQATPNNNATPANQTQ
-158 PANAPAAAQPAAPV
+158 PANAPAAAQP

-387 DLAPKATNNKEYTIN
+387 DLAPKATNNKEFTIN

-415 KSDQFKYEVTLPQG
+415 KADQFKYEVTLPQG
-429 VTYVNDSLTTTFPN
+429 VTYVNASLTTTFPN

-569 NKLKQQADTILN
+569 NKLKQQADNILN

-593 SQTDIDGLV
+593 SQAAIDDLV

-730 KAIKDIGAATTN
+730 KAIKDIDAATTN

-755 INQTTPATTAK
+755 INQTAPATTAK

-807 SGVKAIETT
+807 SDVKAIEATT
-816 MTAQDLERVKNEEIS
+816 TAQDLERVKNEEIS

-848 EVKQAATAR
+848 DVKQAATAR

-967 DTANSNSEVATAKDN
+967 DAANTNSDVTTAKEN
-982 GIAAINQVQ
+982 SIAAINQVQ

-1037 VTANADIDN
+1037 VTANTDIDN
-1046 AAANADIDN
+1046 AAANT
-1055 AAANADVDNAKTTNE
+1055 DVDNAKTTNE

-1083 PAAKQ
+1083 PTAKQ

-1101 NANNGSTTEEKEAA
+1101 DAYNGATTEEKAAA
-1115 KQQVQTEKTTADT
+1115 KQQVQTEKTTADA

-1165 AIATKANERKTA
+1165 AITTKANERKAA

-1228 QVTPTVNKKVTAR
+1228 QVTPTVNKKATAR
-1241 NEITAILNNKL
+1241 NEITTILNNKL
-1252 QEIQATPDATDEEKQ
+1252 QAIQATPDATDEEKQ

-1281 QAISAAITNA
+1281 QAISAATTNA
-1291 QVDEAKANAEA
+1291 QVDEAKANAEV

-1325 ATQTNVINNDQNA
+1325 VAQTSVINNDQNA
-1338 TTEEKEAA
+1338 TNEEKEAA

-1381 QSTQPATAVKLN
+1381 QSTQPATAVKSN
-1393 AKNDVDQA
+1393 AKNEVDQA

-1434 YLDILNAQT
+1434 YQDILNAQT

-1454 VTDIQGITADT
+1454 VADVQGITADT

-1522 DVNTAKENAI
+1522 DVNTAKDNAI

-1658 DAALNQAKTN
+1658 DATLNQAKTN

-1698 KKDALAKIAD
+1698 KKDALAKIEA
-1708 AYNAKVNEADNSN
+1708 AYNSKVNEADNSN

-1777 SATTD
+1777 TATTD

-1854 KANQAIEVK
+1854 KANQAIEAK
-1863 AEDTKESIDQSDQLT
+1863 AEDTKESIDHSDQLT

-1891 ITDQAKQ
+1891 ITDQAKK
-1898 GITDATTTAEV
+1898 GINDATTTAEV

-2028 DADASAKEIARTD
+2028 DASAKEIARTD

-2046 DRFADKLDK
+2046 DRFADNLDK

-2088 NGIDNNDATANS
+2088 NGTDNNDATANS

-2137 GETTATSATDDAN
+2137 GETTATSTNNPSTDDAN
-2150 DKPQANNNS
+2150 NKPTANNNS
-2159 SVDASTN
+2159 SVDASTDN
-2166 SPTMDND
+2166 SATGNGTID
-2173 VTSKPEVESTNNGTT
+2173 KPEVESTNNGTT
-2188 DKPVTETDNATPA
+2188 DKPATETDNVTPA

-2207 NSTTTATNE
+2207 NSTTATNE

-2241 DNASVNDSKQNAEV
+2241 DNAFVNDSKQNAEV

-2263 TNGKVAQPKSE
+2263 TNGMVVQPKSE

-2307 NVPSNTSKDKE
+2307 KVPSNTSKDKE

-2323 QTDAGQLKSETNVAS
+2323 QTDAGHLKSETNVAS
-2338 NEADKSPSKAD
+2338 NEVDKSEGNVD
-2349 TEVSNKPSTS
+2349 TDVSNKPSTS
-2359 ASSEAKDKMTSTNVS
+2359 KPSEAKDKATSTEDS
-2374 QKDDTATADT
+2374 QKADMATADT
-2384 NDTQTSVGPVANNKA
+2384 
-2399 KDMQTND
+2399 KDNQAAIGATAD
-2406 TQKSVGSVA
+2406 V

-2426 ASPATVSNGSNSA
+2426 ASPATVSNGSNST
-2439 NQDMLNVTKPEENK
+2439 NQDMLNVTKTEENK
-2453 VKTKSAQQGKVNKPK
+2453 ANVKSAQQGKVNKPK

>member
-1 MNLFRQQKFSIRKFN
+1 
-16 VGIFSALIAT
+16 
-26 VTFISI
+26 
-32 NPTTASAAEQ
+32 
-42 NQPAQNQPAQPADAN
+42 
-57 AQPNANAGAQANPA
+57 
-71 AQPAAP
+71 
-77 ANQGQPAAQP
+77 
-87 ANQGGQANPAGGTAQ
+87 
-102 PAGGAAQ
+102 
-109 PAAGTAQPAGQGNQA
+109 
-124 DPNNAAQAQ
+124 
-133 PGNQAAPANQAGQ
+133 
-146 GNNQATPANQTQ
+146 
-158 PANAPAAAQPAAPV
+158 
-172 AANAQTQDPNA
+172 
-183 SNTGEGSINTT
+183 
-194 LTFDD
+194 
-199 PAISTDENRQDPT
+199 
-212 VTVTDKVNGYSLIN
+212 
-226 NGKIGFVNSELRRS
+226 
-240 DMFDKNNPQNYQAR
+240 
-254 GNVAALGRVNA
+254 
-265 NDSTDH
+265 
-271 GNFNGISKTVNVKP
+271 
-285 DSELIINFT
+285 
-294 TMQTNSKQGAT
+294 
-305 NLVIKDAKKNT
+305 
-316 ELATVNVAKTGT
+316 
-328 AHLFKVPTD
+328 
-337 ADRLD
+337 
-342 LQFIPDN
+342 
-349 TAVADASRITTNKD
+349 
-363 GYKYYSFIDNVGLFS
+363 
-378 GSHLYVKNR
+378 
-387 DLAPKATNNKEYTIN
+387 
-402 TEIGNNGNFGASL
+402 
-415 KSDQFKYEVTLPQG
+415 
-429 VTYVNDSLTTTFPN
+429 
-443 GNEDSTVLK
+443 
-452 NMTVNYDQ
+452 
-460 NANKVTFTSQGVTTA
+460 
-475 RGTHTKEV
+475 
-483 LFPDKSLKLSYKV
+483 
-496 NVANIDTPKNIDF
+496 
-509 NEKLTYR
+509 
-516 TASDVVINNAQP
+516 
-528 EVTLTADPFSVA
+528 
-540 VEMNK
+540 
-545 DALQQQVNSQVDNS
+545 
-559 HYTTASIAEY
+559 
-569 NKLKQQADTILN
+569 
-581 EDANHVETANRA
+581 
-593 SQTDIDGLV
+593 
-602 TKLQAALI
+602 
-610 DNQAAIAELD
+610 
-620 AKAQEKVTAAQQSKK
+620 
-635 VTQDEVAA
+635 
-643 LVTKINNDKNNAIAE
+643 
-658 INKQTTSQGV
+658 
-668 TTEKDNGI
+668 
-676 AVLEQDV
+676 
-683 ITPTVKPQAK
+683 
-693 QDIIQAVTT
+693 
-702 RKQQIKKSNASLQ
+702 
-715 DEKDVANDKIGKIET
+715 
-730 KAIKDIGAATTN
+730 
-742 AQVEAIKTKAIND
+742 
-755 INQTTPATTAK
+755 
-766 AAALEEFDE
+766 
-775 VVQAQIDQAPLNP
+775 
-788 DTTNEE
+788 
-794 VAEAIERINAAKV
+794 
-807 SGVKAIETT
+807 
-816 MTAQDLERVKNEEIS
+816 
-831 KIENITDSTQT
+831 
-842 KMDAYN
+842 
-848 EVKQAATAR
+848 
-857 KAQNATVSNAT
+857 
-868 NEEVAEA
+868 
-875 DAAVEAAQKQGLHD
+875 
-889 IQVVKSKQEVADTK
+889 
-903 SKVLDKI
+903 
-910 NAIQTQAK
+910 
-918 VKPAADTEVEN
+918 
-929 AYNTRKQEIQNSNAS
+929 
-944 TTEEKQAA
+944 
-952 YTELDTKKQEARTNL
+952 
-967 DTANSNSEVATAKDN
+967 
-982 GIAAINQVQ
+982 
-991 AATTKKSDAKAEIA
+991 
-1005 QKASERKTAI
+1005 
-1015 EAMNDSTTEEQQAA
+1015 MNDSTTEEQQAA

-1037 VTANADIDN
+1037 VTANTDIDN
-1046 AAANADIDN
+1046 AAANT
-1055 AAANADVDNAKTTNE
+1055 DVDNAKTTNE

-1083 PAAKQ
+1083 PTAKQ

-1101 NANNGSTTEEKEAA
+1101 DAYNGATTEEKAAA
-1115 KQQVQTEKTTADT
+1115 KQQVQTEKTTADA

-1165 AIATKANERKTA
+1165 AITTKANERKAA

-1228 QVTPTVNKKVTAR
+1228 QVTPTVNKKATAR
-1241 NEITAILNNKL
+1241 NEITTILNNKL
-1252 QEIQATPDATDEEKQ
+1252 QAIQATPDATDEEKQ

-1281 QAISAAITNA
+1281 QAISAATTNA
-1291 QVDEAKANAEA
+1291 QVDEAKANAEV

-1325 ATQTNVINNDQNA
+1325 VAQTSVINNDQNA
-1338 TTEEKEAA
+1338 TNEEKEAA

-1381 QSTQPATAVKLN
+1381 QSTQPATAVKSN
-1393 AKNDVDQA
+1393 AKNEVDQA

-1434 YLDILNAQT
+1434 YQDILNAQT

-1454 VTDIQGITADT
+1454 VADVQGITADT

-1522 DVNTAKENAI
+1522 DVNTAKDNAI

-1658 DAALNQAKTN
+1658 DATLNQAKTN

-1698 KKDALAKIAD
+1698 KKDALAKIEA
-1708 AYNAKVNEADNSN
+1708 AYNSKVNEADNSN

-1777 SATTD
+1777 TATTD

-1854 KANQAIEVK
+1854 KANQAIEAK
-1863 AEDTKESIDQSDQLT
+1863 AEDTKESIDHSDQLT

-1891 ITDQAKQ
+1891 ITDQAKK
-1898 GITDATTTAEV
+1898 GINDATTTAEV

-2028 DADASAKEIARTD
+2028 DASAKEIARTD

-2046 DRFADKLDK
+2046 DRFADNLDK

-2088 NGIDNNDATANS
+2088 NGTDNNDATANS

-2137 GETTATSATDDAN
+2137 GETTATSTNNPSTDDAN
-2150 DKPQANNNS
+2150 NKPTANNNS
-2159 SVDASTN
+2159 SVDASTDN
-2166 SPTMDND
+2166 SATGNGTID
-2173 VTSKPEVESTNNGTT
+2173 KPEVESTNNGTT
-2188 DKPVTETDNATPA
+2188 DKPATETDNVTPA

-2207 NSTTTATNE
+2207 NSTTATNE

-2241 DNASVNDSKQNAEV
+2241 DNAFVNDSKQNAEV

-2263 TNGKVAQPKSE
+2263 TNGMVVQPKSE

-2307 NVPSNTSKDKE
+2307 KVPSNTSKDKE

-2323 QTDAGQLKSETNVAS
+2323 QTDAGHLKSETNVAS
-2338 NEADKSPSKAD
+2338 NEVDKSEGNVD
-2349 TEVSNKPSTS
+2349 TDVSNKPSTS
-2359 ASSEAKDKMTSTNVS
+2359 KPSEAKDKATSTEDS
-2374 QKDDTATADT
+2374 QKADMATADT
-2384 NDTQTSVGPVANNKA
+2384 
-2399 KDMQTND
+2399 KDNQAAIGATAD
-2406 TQKSVGSVA
+2406 V

-2426 ASPATVSNGSNSA
+2426 ASPATVSNGSNST
-2439 NQDMLNVTKPEENK
+2439 NQDMLNVTKTEENK
-2453 VKTKSAQQGKVNKPK
+2453 ANVKSAQQGKVNKPK

>member
-1 MNLFRQQKFSIRKFN
+1 
-16 VGIFSALIAT
+16 
-26 VTFISI
+26 
-32 NPTTASAAEQ
+32 
-42 NQPAQNQPAQPADAN
+42 
-57 AQPNANAGAQANPA
+57 
-71 AQPAAP
+71 
-77 ANQGQPAAQP
+77 
-87 ANQGGQANPAGGTAQ
+87 
-102 PAGGAAQ
+102 
-109 PAAGTAQPAGQGNQA
+109 
-124 DPNNAAQAQ
+124 
-133 PGNQAAPANQAGQ
+133 
-146 GNNQATPANQTQ
+146 
-158 PANAPAAAQPAAPV
+158 
-172 AANAQTQDPNA
+172 
-183 SNTGEGSINTT
+183 
-194 LTFDD
+194 
-199 PAISTDENRQDPT
+199 
-212 VTVTDKVNGYSLIN
+212 
-226 NGKIGFVNSELRRS
+226 
-240 DMFDKNNPQNYQAR
+240 
-254 GNVAALGRVNA
+254 
-265 NDSTDH
+265 
-271 GNFNGISKTVNVKP
+271 
-285 DSELIINFT
+285 
-294 TMQTNSKQGAT
+294 
-305 NLVIKDAKKNT
+305 
-316 ELATVNVAKTGT
+316 
-328 AHLFKVPTD
+328 
-337 ADRLD
+337 
-342 LQFIPDN
+342 
-349 TAVADASRITTNKD
+349 
-363 GYKYYSFIDNVGLFS
+363 
-378 GSHLYVKNR
+378 
-387 DLAPKATNNKEYTIN
+387 
-402 TEIGNNGNFGASL
+402 
-415 KSDQFKYEVTLPQG
+415 
-429 VTYVNDSLTTTFPN
+429 
-443 GNEDSTVLK
+443 
-452 NMTVNYDQ
+452 MTVNYDQ

-569 NKLKQQADTILN
+569 NKLKQQADNILN

-593 SQTDIDGLV
+593 SQADIDGLV

-658 INKQTTSQGV
+658 INKQTTAQGV

-676 AVLEQDV
+676 AVLDQDV
-683 ITPTVKPQAK
+683 ITPTVKLQAK

-715 DEKDVANDKIGKIET
+715 GEKDVANDKIGKIET
-730 KAIKDIGAATTN
+730 KAIKDIDAATTN

-755 INQTTPATTAK
+755 INQTAPATTAK

-807 SGVKAIETT
+807 SGVKAIEATT
-816 MTAQDLERVKNEEIS
+816 TAQDLERVKNEEIS

-857 KAQNATVSNAT
+857 KTQNATVSNAT

-967 DTANSNSEVATAKDN
+967 DAANTNSDVTTAKDN

-1037 VTANADIDN
+1037 VTANAEIDN
-1046 AAANADIDN
+1046 AAANT
-1055 AAANADVDNAKTTNE
+1055 DVDNAKTTNE

-1083 PAAKQ
+1083 PTAKQ

-1101 NANNGSTTEEKEAA
+1101 DANNGATTEEKAAA

-1128 AIDGAHSNAEVEAAK
+1128 AIDGAHTNAEVEAAK

-1156 TTTKDDAKQ
+1156 TTTKDNAKQ

-1191 ANADVDN
+1191 ANANVDN
-1198 AVTQANSNIEAAN
+1198 AVTQANNNIEAAN
-1211 SQNDVD
+1211 NQNDVD

-1228 QVTPTVNKKVTAR
+1228 QVTPTVNKKATAR
-1241 NEITAILNNKL
+1241 NEITTILNNKL
-1252 QEIQATPDATDEEKQ
+1252 QAIQATPDATTEEKQ
-1267 AADAEANTENGKAN
+1267 AADAEANTENGKAI
-1281 QAISAAITNA
+1281 QAIAAATTNA
-1291 QVDEAKANAEA
+1291 DVDEAKANAEV

-1317 KDEIDQLQ
+1317 NDEIDQLQ
-1325 ATQTNVINNDQNA
+1325 VAQTSVINNDQNA
-1338 TTEEKEAA
+1338 TNEEKEAA

-1381 QSTQPATAVKLN
+1381 QSTQPATAVKSN
-1393 AKNDVDQA
+1393 AKNEVDQA

-1434 YLDILNAQT
+1434 YQDILNAQT

-1454 VTDIQGITADT
+1454 VADVQGITADT

-1522 DVNTAKENAI
+1522 DVNTAKDNAI

-1554 EMQNK
+1554 E
-1559 ITEILSDNTTTN
+1559 ILNNNETTN
-1571 EEKGKDIEPV
+1571 EEKGNDIGPV
-1581 RATYEEGLNNINT
+1581 RAAYEEGLNNINA

-1624 GKTALDQAAADR
+1624 GKKELDQVAADK

-1658 DAALNQAKTN
+1658 DTELNQAKTN

-1678 DNAVKEGKAK
+1678 DNAVRDGKVK

-1854 KANQAIEVK
+1854 KANQAIEAK
-1863 AEDTKESIDQSDQLT
+1863 AEDTKESIDHSDQLT

-1997 KAQRINPEVK
+1997 KAQRINPVVK

-2055 TQTNAEVAELQ
+2055 TQTNTEVAELQ

-2078 QNDPDANDTN
+2078 QNDPNANDTN
-2088 NGIDNNDATANS
+2088 SGSDNNDATANS

-2114 SETTDNGKADA
+2114 TESTDNANADT
-2125 SPTTPNNSDAAT
+2125 SSTTTNNQNDAAT
-2137 GETTATSATDDAN
+2137 GETTATSANSSAIDDAN

-2159 SVDASTN
+2159 SADASTN

-2188 DKPVTETDNATPA
+2188 DKPATETDNATPA

-2216 NAPTGSTA
+2216 NAPTESTA

-2263 TNGKVAQPKSE
+2263 TNGMVVQPKSE

-2307 NVPSNTSKDKE
+2307 KVPSNTEKDKK
-2318 ESTTN
+2318 ESTTK
-2323 QTDAGQLKSETNVAS
+2323 QTDAEQHNSETNVAS
-2338 NEADKSPSKAD
+2338 NEVDKSEGNVD
-2349 TEVSNKPSTS
+2349 TDVSNKPSTS
-2359 ASSEAKDKMTSTNVS
+2359 KPSEAKDKATSTEDS
-2374 QKDDTATADT
+2374 QKADMATADT
-2384 NDTQTSVGPVANNKA
+2384 
-2399 KDMQTND
+2399 KDNQAAIGATAD
-2406 TQKSVGSVA
+2406 V

-2426 ASPATVSNGSNSA
+2426 ASPATVSKGSNSA
-2439 NQDMLNVTKPEENK
+2439 NQDMLNVTKTKENK
-2453 VKTKSAQQGKVNKPK
+2453 TNAKSAQQGKVNKPK

>member
-26 VTFISI
+26 VTFIST

-57 AQPNANAGAQANPA
+57 TQPNANAGAQANPA

-87 ANQGGQANPAGGTAQ
+87 A
-102 PAGGAAQ
+102 
-109 PAAGTAQPAGQGNQA
+109 AQPAGQGNQA

-146 GNNQATPANQTQ
+146 GNNQATPNNNATPANQTQ
-158 PANAPAAAQPAAPV
+158 PANAPAAVQPAAPV

-240 DMFDKNNPQNYQAR
+240 DMFDKNNPQNYQAK

-415 KSDQFKYEVTLPQG
+415 KADQFKYEVTLPQG

-593 SQTDIDGLV
+593 SQADIDGLV

-620 AKAQEKVTAAQQSKK
+620 TKAQEKVTAAQQSKK

-730 KAIKDIGAATTN
+730 KAIKDIDAATTN

-807 SGVKAIETT
+807 SGVKAIEATT
-816 MTAQDLERVKNEEIS
+816 TAQDLERVKNEEIS

-875 DAAVEAAQKQGLHD
+875 DAAVDAAQKQGLHD

-944 TTEEKQAA
+944 TTEEKEAA
-952 YTELDTKKQEARTNL
+952 YTELDAKKQEARTNL
-967 DTANSNSEVATAKDN
+967 DAANTNSDVTTAKDN

-1046 AAANADIDN
+1046 AAANAD
-1055 AAANADVDNAKTTNE
+1055 VDNAKTTNE

-1101 NANNGSTTEEKEAA
+1101 DANNGSTTEEKEAA
-1115 KQQVQTEKTTADT
+1115 KQQVQTEKTAADA
-1128 AIDGAHSNAEVEAAK
+1128 AIDAAHSNAEVEAAK

-1156 TTTKDDAKQ
+1156 TTTKDNAKE

-1228 QVTPTVNKKVTAR
+1228 QVRPTVNKKATAR
-1241 NEITAILNNKL
+1241 NEITTILNNKL

-1281 QAISAAITNA
+1281 QAISAATTNA

-1381 QSTQPATAVKLN
+1381 QSTQPATAVKSN

-1678 DNAVKEGKAK
+1678 DNAVK
-1688 INAVKTFSEY
+1688 TFSEY

-1777 SATTD
+1777 TATTD

-2406 TQKSVGSVA
+2406 TQKSVGSAA

-2453 VKTKSAQQGKVNKPK
+2453 ANAKSAQQGKVNKAK

>member
-26 VTFISI
+26 VTFIST

-57 AQPNANAGAQANPA
+57 TQPNANAGAQANPA
-71 AQPAAP
+71 AQPA
-77 ANQGQPAAQP
+77 
-87 ANQGGQANPAGGTAQ
+87 NQGGQANPAGG
-102 PAGGAAQ
+102 AAQ
-109 PAAGTAQPAGQGNQA
+109 PNTQPAGQGNQA

-133 PGNQAAPANQAGQ
+133 PG
-146 GNNQATPANQTQ
+146 NQATPANQTQ

-240 DMFDKNNPQNYQAR
+240 DMFDKNNPQNYQAK

-415 KSDQFKYEVTLPQG
+415 KADQFKYEVTLPQG

-593 SQTDIDGLV
+593 SQADIDGLV

-730 KAIKDIGAATTN
+730 KAIKDIDAATTN

-755 INQTTPATTAK
+755 INQTAPATTAK

-807 SGVKAIETT
+807 SGVKAIEATT
-816 MTAQDLERVKNEEIS
+816 TAQDLERVKNEEIS

-944 TTEEKQAA
+944 TTEE
-952 YTELDTKKQEARTNL
+952 
-967 DTANSNSEVATAKDN
+967 
-982 GIAAINQVQ
+982 
-991 AATTKKSDAKAEIA
+991 
-1005 QKASERKTAI
+1005 
-1015 EAMNDSTTEEQQAA
+1015 QQAA
-1029 KDKVDQAV
+1029 KDKVDQVV
-1037 VTANADIDN
+1037 VT
-1046 AAANADIDN
+1046 ANADIDN

-1083 PAAKQ
+1083 PTAKQ
-1088 AIADKVQAQETAI
+1088 AIADKVQAQEKAI
-1101 NANNGSTTEEKEAA
+1101 DANNGATTEEKEAA
-1115 KQQVQTEKTTADT
+1115 KQQVQTEKTAADA
-1128 AIDGAHSNAEVEAAK
+1128 AIDAAHSNVEVEAAK

-1156 TTTKDDAKQ
+1156 TTTKDNAKQ

-1228 QVTPTVNKKVTAR
+1228 QVTPTVNKKATAR

-1252 QEIQATPDATDEEKQ
+1252 QAIQATPDATNEEKQ
-1267 AADAEANTENGKAN
+1267 AADAEANTENGKAI
-1281 QAISAAITNA
+1281 QAIAAATTNA
-1291 QVDEAKANAEA
+1291 DVDEAKANAEA

-1338 TTEEKEAA
+1338 TNEEKEAA

-1381 QSTQPATAVKLN
+1381 QSTQPATAVKSN

-1434 YLDILNAQT
+1434 YQDILNAQT

-1454 VTDIQGITADT
+1454 VADIQGITADT

-1522 DVNTAKENAI
+1522 DVNTAKDNAI

-1559 ITEILSDNTTTN
+1559 ITEILNNNETTN
-1571 EEKGKDIEPV
+1571 EEKGNDIGPV
-1581 RATYEEGLNNINT
+1581 RAAYEEGLNNINAATTT
-1594 ANTTGDVT
+1594 ADVT

-1624 GKTALDQAAADR
+1624 GKKELDQAAADK

-1646 SQQEINDAKQEV
+1646 SQQEINDAKQEI
-1658 DAALNQAKTN
+1658 DTELNQAKTN

-1997 KAQRINPEVK
+1997 KAQRINPVVK

-2055 TQTNAEVAELQ
+2055 TQTNTEVAELQ

-2088 NGIDNNDATANS
+2088 NGTDNNDATANS

-2137 GETTATSATDDAN
+2137 GETTVTSATDDAK

-2159 SVDASTN
+2159 SADASTN

-2173 VTSKPEVESTNNGTT
+2173 VTSKPKVESTNNGTT

-2216 NAPTGSTA
+2216 NAPTGSTT

-2318 ESTTN
+2318 ESTSN
-2323 QTDAGQLKSETNVAS
+2323 QTDAGQPKSETNVAS

-2384 NDTQTSVGPVANNKA
+2384 NDTQTSVGPDANNKA
-2399 KDMQTND
+2399 MQN
-2406 TQKSVGSVA
+2406 G
-2415 NNKATQNDGAN
+2415 GAN
-2426 ASPATVSNGSNSA
+2426 ASSATVSNGSHSMH
-2439 NQDMLNVTKPEENK
+2439 QDMLKVTNTDDHQA
-2453 VKTKSAQQGKVNKPK
+2453 KTKSAQQGKVNKPK

>member
-26 VTFISI
+26 VTFIST

-42 NQPAQNQPAQPADAN
+42 NQPAQNQPADAN
-57 AQPNANAGAQANPA
+57 TQPNANAGAQANPT

-87 ANQGGQANPAGGTAQ
+87 ANQGGQANPAGG
-102 PAGGAAQ
+102 AAQ
-109 PAAGTAQPAGQGNQA
+109 PNTQPAGQGNQA

-146 GNNQATPANQTQ
+146 GNNQATPNNNATPANQTQ

-387 DLAPKATNNKEYTIN
+387 DLAPKATNNKEFTIN

-415 KSDQFKYEVTLPQG
+415 KADQFKYEVTLPQG

-460 NANKVTFTSQGVTTA
+460 TANKVTFTSQGVTTA

-569 NKLKQQADTILN
+569 NKLKQQADNILN

-593 SQTDIDGLV
+593 SQADIDGLV

-658 INKQTTSQGV
+658 INKQTTAQGV

-676 AVLEQDV
+676 AVLDQDV

-730 KAIKDIGAATTN
+730 KAIKDIDAATTN

-755 INQTTPATTAK
+755 INQTAPATTAK

-807 SGVKAIETT
+807 SGVKAIEATT
-816 MTAQDLERVKNEEIS
+816 TAQDLERVKNEEIS

-857 KAQNATVSNAT
+857 KAQNATVSNTT

-889 IQVVKSKQEVADTK
+889 IQVVKSKQEVAETK

-967 DTANSNSEVATAKDN
+967 D
-982 GIAAINQVQ
+982 
-991 AATTKKSDAKAEIA
+991 
-1005 QKASERKTAI
+1005 
-1015 EAMNDSTTEEQQAA
+1015 
-1029 KDKVDQAV
+1029 
-1037 VTANADIDN
+1037 
-1046 AAANADIDN
+1046 
-1055 AAANADVDNAKTTNE
+1055 
-1070 ATIAAITPDANVK
+1070 
-1083 PAAKQ
+1083 
-1088 AIADKVQAQETAI
+1088 
-1101 NANNGSTTEEKEAA
+1101 ANNGATTEEKAAA

-1165 AIATKANERKTA
+1165 AITTKANERKTA

-1217 QAKTTGETSID
+1217 QSKTTGEASID
-1228 QVTPTVNKKVTAR
+1228 QVTPTVNKKATAR
-1241 NEITAILNNKL
+1241 NEITTILNNKL
-1252 QEIQATPDATDEEKQ
+1252 QAIQATPDATTEEKQ
-1267 AADAEANTENGKAN
+1267 AADAEANTENGKAI
-1281 QAISAAITNA
+1281 QAIAAATTNA
-1291 QVDEAKANAEA
+1291 DVDEAKANAEA

-1325 ATQTNVINNDQNA
+1325 VAQTSVINNDQNA
-1338 TTEEKEAA
+1338 TNEEKEAA

-1357 KNNITAATDDNGVDQ
+1357 KNNITAATDDNGVDT
-1372 AKDAGKNSI
+1372 AKDAGENSI
-1381 QSTQPATAVKLN
+1381 QSTQPATAVKSN
-1393 AKNDVDQA
+1393 AKNEVDQA

-1434 YLDILNAQT
+1434 YQDILNAQT

-1454 VTDIQGITADT
+1454 VADVQGITADT

-1503 VDAQLTQGNQNI
+1503 VDAELTQGNQNI

-1522 DVNTAKENAI
+1522 DVNTAKDTAI

-1698 KKDALAKIAD
+1698 KKDALAKIEA
-1708 AYNAKVNEADNSN
+1708 AYNSKVNEADNSN

-1777 SATTD
+1777 TATTD

-1854 KANQAIEVK
+1854 KANQVIDAK
-1863 AEDTKESIDQSDQLT
+1863 AEETKESIDQSDQLT

-1898 GITDATTTAEV
+1898 GITDATTTAEA

-1930 QKAIEEL
+1930 QKVIEEL

-1997 KAQRINPEVK
+1997 KAQRINPVVK

-2046 DRFADKLDK
+2046 DRFADNLDK

-2088 NGIDNNDATANS
+2088 NGTDNNDATANS

-2137 GETTATSATDDAN
+2137 GETTATSTNNPSTDDAN
-2150 DKPQANNNS
+2150 NKPTANNNS
-2159 SVDASTN
+2159 SVDASTDN
-2166 SPTMDND
+2166 SATGNGTTD
-2173 VTSKPEVESTNNGTT
+2173 KPEVESTNNGTT
-2188 DKPVTETDNATPA
+2188 DKPATETDNATPA

-2207 NSTTTATNE
+2207 NSTTVTNE

-2224 TAPTTASTEAA
+2224 TAPTTNASTGAA

-2241 DNASVNDSKQNAEV
+2241 DNAAVNDSKQNAEV

-2307 NVPSNTSKDKE
+2307 KVSSNTSKDKE

-2323 QTDAGQLKSETNVAS
+2323 QTDAEQLKSETNVAS
-2338 NEADKSPSKAD
+2338 NEADKSEGNVD
-2349 TEVSNKPSTS
+2349 TDVSNKPSTS
-2359 ASSEAKDKMTSTNVS
+2359 KPSEAKDKATSTEDS
-2374 QKDDTATADT
+2374 QKADMATADT
-2384 NDTQTSVGPVANNKA
+2384 
-2399 KDMQTND
+2399 KDNQASIGATAD
-2406 TQKSVGSVA
+2406 V

-2426 ASPATVSNGSNSA
+2426 ASPATVSKGSNSA
-2439 NQDMLNVTKPEENK
+2439 NQDMLKVTNTDKHQAM
-2453 VKTKSAQQGKVNKPK
+2453 VTSAQQGKVNKPK